1 MDKKNIEELLGN
13 YMVVPEI
20 QREYVWGSNKNIV
33 NQFIDSLKEN
43 KDINVGFLYSYSN
56 GNQEFIIDGQ
66 QRLTTLVLCLYYA
79 SIIQGKYGDFKTL
92 LKVNSSNMS
101 FTYRV
106 RSNTEEFMQC
116 LFNSGLYEEKEIK
129 DSKWY
134 HVCYDSDISIS
145 SMIALLNYLTEIKFD
160 VKYNDILKIEFWY
173 YPIDETSLGEDLY
186 ITMNS
191 RGKTLDNAEKLK
203 PLLFEKSRKESYHK
217 NWGKIWDDWE
227 DFFFRLLKGD
237 DITRINVAMNNLIR
251 IVWELKT
258 CGEHNELKPVEAIKD
273 LDLSDIEL
281 FFEALKLIVNS
292 EFKNEVNLLLGNK
305 NIDRNDGNFLI
316 LKSLLS
322 VCVKY
327 SKNEQMRNI
336 EMKRVY
342 QLIYNKMYRRGSQK
356 HIPLLTLLKTY
367 RGSNEENFYNIVLG
381 VRNGVGKDDYFDT
394 SDLLMIQIMSDS
406 VKDNILE
413 ISAVEDEFWKTQS
426 TDVVKCHYI
435 WRGDLSTL
443 INWSSEN
450 NNFNIETFRKYS
462 SFFDSLFTDF
472 SEHEINSLRR
482 AWIVGMKEYS
492 PVKVGSYYTFCWEWE
507 DWRRSITQHST
518 DFKLLIENLI
528 KYKESEKTLDDAL
541 EKYIKETL
549 KKYIKQSAEEEYIKQ
564 SAEEDY
570 IEFAKDSYLID
581 FTNNSNACD
590 IYYHWGTE
598 DWWICTNG
606 SRSRHTG
613 FISRHNAYIL
623 KKFGANYKNNSL
635 SNSKKIGIGDW
646 CVWYWATSNDNCI
659 AVENST
665 YRIVIDIKYD
675 NKQKK
680 CSFILKSR
688 DSQQNIEDKF
698 VEGFIK
704 KENEYHLELDMQA
717 GFNAD
722 LIKDKVLE
730 YINRFEQQNKNEE

>member
-33 NQFIDSLKEN
+33 NQFIDSIKDN

-56 GNQEFIIDGQ
+56 GNQEYIIDGQ

-79 SIIQGKYGDFKTL
+79 SLMQGEYDKFKSL
-92 LKVNSSNMS
+92 LKVNSPNMS

-116 LFNSGLYEEKEIK
+116 LFNSGLYKEKEIK

-134 HVCYDSDISIS
+134 HACYDSDISIS
-145 SMIALLNYLTEIKFD
+145 SMIALLNYLDEIKFN
-160 VKYNDILKIEFWY
+160 VKYNDILNIKFWY

-203 PLLFEKSRKESYHK
+203 PLLFEKSRKELK

-227 DFFFRLLKGD
+227 DFFFTLLNGD
-237 DITRINVAMNNLIR
+237 DITKINVAMNNLIR

-258 CGEHNELKPVEAIKD
+258 CGEHNELKPFEAIKD
-273 LDLSDIEL
+273 LNLSDIEL
-281 FFEALKLIVNS
+281 FFDALKLIVNS
-292 EFKNEVNLLLGNK
+292 EFKDKVDLLFGNK
-305 NIDRNDGNFLI
+305 KSDESDGNFLI
-316 LKSLLS
+316 LKSLLL
-322 VCVKY
+322 VCIKY
-327 SKNEQMRNI
+327 REDEKMRNV

-367 RGSNEENFYNIVLG
+367 HERIDGNFYNIALDVCSDA
-381 VRNGVGKDDYFDT
+381 GKYDYFDA

-406 VKDNILE
+406 VKDNISELSE
-413 ISAVEDEFWKTQS
+413 VEKEFWKTQS
-426 TDVVKCHYI
+426 TDVVRCHYI
-435 WRGDLSTL
+435 WKGDLSTL

-450 NNFNIETFRKYS
+450 NNFNIETFCKYS

-472 SEHEINSLRR
+472 SGHEINSLRR
-482 AWIVGMKEYS
+482 AWIVGMKKYS

-518 DFKLLIENLI
+518 DFKLFMDNLI
-528 KYKESEKTLDDAL
+528 KDKECGKTLDKAM
-541 EKYIKETL
+541 
-549 KKYIKQSAEEEYIKQ
+549 QEYIDNSSDK
-564 SAEEDY
+564 DY

-581 FTNNSNACD
+581 FTIESDTCD

-598 DWWICTNG
+598 DWWICTDG
-606 SRSRHTG
+606 SRKRHTG

-635 SNSKKIGIGDW
+635 SNSKQIGIGDW

-659 AVENST
+659 AVESST
-665 YRIVIDIKYD
+665 YHIVIDIRYD
-675 NKQKK
+675 NKLKK
-680 CSFILKSR
+680 CNFILKPR
-688 DSQQNIEDKF
+688 EPRQDIEEKF
-698 VEGFIK
+698 AEGFIK
-704 KENEYHLELDMQA
+704 KGNEYHLELDMQD

>member
-1 MDKKNIEELLGN
+1 MIEKNIKELLGN

-33 NQFIDSLKEN
+33 NQFIDSIKEN
-43 KDINVGFLYSYSN
+43 KDNNVGFLYSYSN
-56 GNQEFIIDGQ
+56 GNQEYIIDGQ
-66 QRLTTLVLCLYYA
+66 QRLTTLVLCLYYV
-79 SIIQGKYGDFKTL
+79 SLIQGKYEKFQSL

-116 LFNSGLYEEKEIK
+116 LFNSGLYKEKEIK

-134 HVCYDSDISIS
+134 HKCYDSDLSIS
-145 SMIALLNYLTEIKFD
+145 SMIALLNYLAEVKFD
-160 VKYNDILKIEFWY
+160 VDYNDILHIKFWY

-203 PLLFEKSRKESYHK
+203 PLLFAKDKSNK

-227 DFFFRLLKGD
+227 DFFFTLLNGD
-237 DITRINVAMNNLIR
+237 DITKINLAMNNLIR

-258 CGEHNELKPVEAIKD
+258 CGEHNELKPHEAIKD

-281 FFEALKLIVNS
+281 FFNALRSIVDS
-292 EFKNEVNLLLGNK
+292 EFKDEIYLLFGDK
-305 NIDRNDGNFLI
+305 NSDRNDGNFMI

-327 SKNEQMRNI
+327 SKNEQMRSV

-342 QLIYNKMYRRGSQK
+342 QLIYNKMYRRGSLK

-367 RGSNEENFYNIVLG
+367 REPESIDGNFYNIALDVCSG
-381 VRNGVGKDDYFDT
+381 TGKDDYFDA

-406 VKDNILE
+406 VKDNIFEL
-413 ISAVEDEFWKTQS
+413 SAVENYFWETLN
-426 TDVVKCHYI
+426 TDIVKCHYI
-435 WRGDLSTL
+435 WKGNLSTL

-450 NNFNIETFRKYS
+450 NKFNIETFHKYS
-462 SFFDSLFTDF
+462 SFFDSLFTKN
-472 SEHEINSLRR
+472 SEHEINPLRR
-482 AWIVGMKEYS
+482 AWIVGMKEYT

-507 DWRRSITQHST
+507 DWTRSITQHST
-518 DFKLLIENLI
+518 DFKLFMDNLI
-528 KYKESEKTLDDAL
+528 KYEKDGKTLKEAL
-541 EKYIKETL
+541 EEYIKKAL
-549 KKYIKQSAEEEYIKQ
+549 EEYIKQ
-564 SAEEDY
+564 GVDNDY
-570 IEFAKDSYLID
+570 IKFARDSYLID

-590 IYYHWGTE
+590 IYYYWGTE

-606 SRSRHTG
+606 SRRYHSG
-613 FISRHNAYIL
+613 FISLHNAYIL
-623 KKFGANYKNNSL
+623 KSFEADHTNNSL
-635 SNSKKIGIGDW
+635 NHSKKIGIGDW
-646 CVWYWATSNDNCI
+646 CVWYCATSNDNYI
-659 AVENST
+659 AVESAI
-665 YRIVIDIKYD
+665 YRIVIKIKYD

-680 CSFILKSR
+680 CSFILESLEP
-688 DSQQNIEDKF
+688 QQNIEDKF
-698 VEGFIK
+698 IEGFIK
-704 KENEYHLELDMQA
+704 KENEYHLELNMQNESEA
-717 GFNAD
+717 EAD

-730 YINRFEQQNKNEE
+730 YINSFEYQNEKTVISDN

>member
-1 MDKKNIEELLGN
+1 MIEKKIAELLGN
-13 YMVVPEI
+13 YMVAPEI

-56 GNQEFIIDGQ
+56 GNQEYIIDGQ

-79 SIIQGKYGDFKTL
+79 SHMQEEYDKFKSL
-92 LKVNSSNMS
+92 LKVNSPNMS

-116 LFNSGLYEEKEIK
+116 LFNSGLYKEKEIK

-134 HVCYDSDISIS
+134 HACYDSDISIS
-145 SMIALLNYLTEIKFD
+145 SMIALLNYLDEIKFN
-160 VKYNDILKIEFWY
+160 VKYNDILNIKFWY

-203 PLLFEKSRKESYHK
+203 PLLFEKSRKELK

-227 DFFFRLLKGD
+227 DFFFTLLNGD
-237 DITRINVAMNNLIR
+237 DIAKINVAMNNLIR

-258 CGEHNELKPVEAIKD
+258 CGEHNELKPFEAIKD
-273 LDLSDIEL
+273 LNLSDIEL

-292 EFKNEVNLLLGNK
+292 EFKDKVDLLFGNK
-305 NIDRNDGNFLI
+305 KSDESDGNFLI
-316 LKSLLS
+316 LKSLLLI
-322 VCVKY
+322 CIKY
-327 SKNEQMRNI
+327 REDEKMRNV

-342 QLIYNKMYRRGSQK
+342 QLIYNKIYRRGSQK

-367 RGSNEENFYNIVLG
+367 HERIDGNFYNIALDVCSG
-381 VRNGVGKDDYFDT
+381 TGKDDYFDA
-394 SDLLMIQIMSDS
+394 SDLLMIHIMSDS
-406 VKDNILE
+406 VKDNLSE
-413 ISAVEDEFWKTQS
+413 LSEVEKEFWKTQS

-435 WRGDLSTL
+435 WKGDLSTL

-450 NNFNIETFRKYS
+450 NNFNIETFCRYS

-472 SEHEINSLRR
+472 SGHEINSLRR

-518 DFKLLIENLI
+518 DFKLFMDNLI
-528 KYKESEKTLDDAL
+528 KYKEDEKTLDDAL
-541 EKYIKETL
+541 EKYINNSSDK
-549 KKYIKQSAEEEYIKQ
+549 
-564 SAEEDY
+564 DY
-570 IEFAKDSYLID
+570 IEFAKESYLID
-581 FTNNSNACD
+581 FTNNSEACD
-590 IYYHWGTE
+590 IYYHWETE
-598 DWWICTNG
+598 DWWICTNCSQ
-606 SRSRHTG
+606 SRRHTG

-665 YRIVIDIKYD
+665 YHIVIDVRYD
-675 NKQKK
+675 NKLKK
-680 CSFILKSR
+680 CNFILKPR
-688 DSQQNIEDKF
+688 EPRQDIEDKF
-698 VEGFIK
+698 AEGFIK
-704 KENEYHLELDMQA
+704 KGNEYHLELDMQA
-717 GFNAD
+717 GFNTD

>member
-33 NQFIDSLKEN
+33 NQFIDSIKDN

-56 GNQEFIIDGQ
+56 ENQEYIIDGQ

-79 SIIQGKYGDFKTL
+79 SLMQGEYDKFKSL
-92 LKVNSSNMS
+92 LKVNSPNMS

-116 LFNSGLYEEKEIK
+116 LFNSGLYKKEEIK

-134 HVCYDSDISIS
+134 HTCYDSDISIS
-145 SMIALLNYLTEIKFD
+145 SMIALLNYLADIKFD
-160 VKYNDILKIEFWY
+160 VKYDDIINIEFWY

-203 PLLFEKSRKESYHK
+203 PLLFEKSRKELK

-227 DFFFRLLKGD
+227 DFFFTLLNGD
-237 DITRINVAMNNLIR
+237 DITKINVAMNNLIR

-258 CGEHNELKPVEAIKD
+258 CGEHNELKPFEAIKD
-273 LDLSDIEL
+273 LNLSDIEL
-281 FFEALKLIVNS
+281 FFNALKLIVNS
-292 EFKNEVNLLLGNK
+292 EFKNKVDLLFGNK
-305 NIDRNDGNFLI
+305 KSDESDGNFLI
-316 LKSLLS
+316 LKSLLL
-322 VCVKY
+322 VCIKY
-327 SKNEQMRNI
+327 REDEKMRNV

-367 RGSNEENFYNIVLG
+367 HERIDGNFYNIVLDVCSG
-381 VRNGVGKDDYFDT
+381 AGKDDYFDT
-394 SDLLMIQIMSDS
+394 SDLLMIQTMLDY
-406 VKDNILE
+406 VKDNLSE
-413 ISAVEDEFWKTQS
+413 LSEVEKEFWKTQS

-435 WRGDLSTL
+435 WKGDLSTL

-450 NNFNIETFRKYS
+450 NNFNIETFCKYS

-472 SEHEINSLRR
+472 SGHEINSLRR

-492 PVKVGSYYTFCWEWE
+492 PVKVSSYYTFCWEWE
-507 DWRRSITQHST
+507 DWTKSITQHSS
-518 DFKLLIENLI
+518 DFKLLIDNLI
-528 KYKESEKTLDDAL
+528 KYKEGEKTLDDAL
-541 EKYIKETL
+541 GKYINQGV
-549 KKYIKQSAEEEYIKQ
+549 KK
-564 SAEEDY
+564 DY
-570 IEFAKDSYLID
+570 IEFAEDSYLID
-581 FTNNSNACD
+581 FTNNSEACD
-590 IYYHWGTE
+590 IYYHWETE
-598 DWWICTNG
+598 DWWICTDG
-606 SRSRHTG
+606 SRKRHSR

-623 KKFGANYKNNSL
+623 QSFGANYKNNSL

-646 CVWYWATSNDNCI
+646 CVWYWATSNNNCI

-704 KENEYHLELDMQA
+704 RENEYHLELDMQD
-717 GFNAD
+717 GFNPA

-730 YINRFEQQNKNEE
+730 YINRFEYLNKNEG

>member
-1 MDKKNIEELLGN
+1 MDKKNIEGLLGN

-33 NQFIDSLKEN
+33 NQFIDSIKDN

-56 GNQEFIIDGQ
+56 GNQEYIIDGQ

-79 SIIQGKYGDFKTL
+79 SLMQKEYYNDFKSL
-92 LKVNSSNMS
+92 LKVNSPNMA

-116 LFNSGLYEEKEIK
+116 LFNSGLYKEKEIK

-134 HVCYDSDISIS
+134 HACYDADLSIS
-145 SMIALLNYLTEIKFD
+145 SMIALLNYLDEIKFN
-160 VKYNDILKIEFWY
+160 VKYNDILNIEFWY

-203 PLLFEKSRKESYHK
+203 PLLFEKSRKELK

-227 DFFFRLLKGD
+227 DFFFTLLNGD
-237 DITRINVAMNNLIR
+237 DITKINVAMNNLIR

-258 CGEHNELKPVEAIKD
+258 CGEHNELKPFEAIKD
-273 LDLSDIEL
+273 LNLSDIEL

-292 EFKNEVNLLLGNK
+292 EFKDKVDLLFGNK
-305 NIDRNDGNFLI
+305 KSDESDGNFLI
-316 LKSLLS
+316 LKSLLLI
-322 VCVKY
+322 CIKY
-327 SKNEQMRNI
+327 REDEKMRNV

-342 QLIYNKMYRRGSQK
+342 QLIYNKLYRRGSQK

-367 RGSNEENFYNIVLG
+367 HERDGNFYNIALDVCRG
-381 VRNGVGKDDYFDT
+381 DGKDDYFDA
-394 SDLLMIQIMSDS
+394 SDLLMIQTMSDS
-406 VKDNILE
+406 VKDNLSE
-413 ISAVEDEFWKTQS
+413 LSEVEKEFWKTQS
-426 TDVVKCHYI
+426 TDIVKCHYI
-435 WRGDLSTL
+435 WKGDLSTL

-450 NNFNIETFRKYS
+450 NNFNIEAFCKYS

-472 SEHEINSLRR
+472 SGHEINSLRR

-518 DFKLLIENLI
+518 DFKLFMDNLI
-528 KYKESEKTLDDAL
+528 KDKECGKTLDKAM
-541 EKYIKETL
+541 
-549 KKYIKQSAEEEYIKQ
+549 QEYIDNSSDK
-564 SAEEDY
+564 DY

-581 FTNNSNACD
+581 FTIESDTCD

-606 SRSRHTG
+606 SRKRHTE

-665 YRIVIDIKYD
+665 YHIVIDVRYD
-675 NKQKK
+675 NKLKK
-680 CSFILKSR
+680 CNFILKPR
-688 DSQQNIEDKF
+688 EPRQDIEDKF
-698 VEGFIK
+698 AEGFIK
-704 KENEYHLELDMQA
+704 KENEYHLELDMQD

-730 YINRFEQQNKNEE
+730 CINRFEQQNKNEE

>member
-33 NQFIDSLKEN
+33 NQFIDSIKDN

-56 GNQEFIIDGQ
+56 GNQEYIIDGQ

-79 SIIQGKYGDFKTL
+79 SLMQGEYDKFKSL
-92 LKVNSSNMS
+92 LKVNSPNMA

-116 LFNSGLYEEKEIK
+116 LFNSGLYKEKEIK

-134 HVCYDSDISIS
+134 HTCYDSDLSIS
-145 SMIALLNYLTEIKFD
+145 SMIALLNYLADIKFD
-160 VKYNDILKIEFWY
+160 VKYDDILNIEFWY

-203 PLLFEKSRKESYHK
+203 PLLFEKSRKELK

-227 DFFFRLLKGD
+227 DFFFTLLNGD
-237 DITRINVAMNNLIR
+237 DITKINVAMNNLIR

-258 CGEHNELKPVEAIKD
+258 CGEHNELKPFEAIKD
-273 LDLSDIEL
+273 LNLSDIEL
-281 FFEALKLIVNS
+281 FFNALKLIVNS
-292 EFKNEVNLLLGNK
+292 GFKNKVDLLFGNK
-305 NIDRNDGNFLI
+305 KSDESDGNFLI
-316 LKSLLS
+316 LKSLLL
-322 VCVKY
+322 VCIKY
-327 SKNEQMRNI
+327 GEDEKTRNV

-342 QLIYNKMYRRGSQK
+342 QLIYNKLYRRGSQK

-367 RGSNEENFYNIVLG
+367 HDRINGNFYNIALDVCSG
-381 VRNGVGKDDYFDT
+381 DGKDDYFDT

-406 VKDNILE
+406 VKNS
-413 ISAVEDEFWKTQS
+413 ISELSEVEKEFWKTQS
-426 TDVVKCHYI
+426 TDVVRCHYI
-435 WRGDLSTL
+435 WKGNLSTL

-450 NNFNIETFRKYS
+450 NNFNIETFCRYS

-472 SEHEINSLRR
+472 SGHEINSLRR
-482 AWIVGMKEYS
+482 AWIVGMKKYS

-518 DFKLLIENLI
+518 DFKLFMDNLI
-528 KYKESEKTLDDAL
+528 KDKECGKTLNKAM
-541 EKYIKETL
+541 
-549 KKYIKQSAEEEYIKQ
+549 QEYIDNSSDK
-564 SAEEDY
+564 DY

-581 FTNNSNACD
+581 FTIESDTCD

>member
-1 MDKKNIEELLGN
+1 MDKKNIEGLLGN

-33 NQFIDSLKEN
+33 NQFIDSIKDN

-56 GNQEFIIDGQ
+56 GNQEYIIDGQ

-79 SIIQGKYGDFKTL
+79 SLMQKEYYNDFKSL
-92 LKVNSSNMS
+92 LKVNSPNMA

-116 LFNSGLYEEKEIK
+116 LFNSGLYKEKEIK

-134 HVCYDSDISIS
+134 HACYDADLSIS
-145 SMIALLNYLTEIKFD
+145 SMIALLNYLDEIKFN
-160 VKYNDILKIEFWY
+160 VKYNDILNIEFWY

-203 PLLFEKSRKESYHK
+203 PLLFEKSRKELK

-227 DFFFRLLKGD
+227 DFFFTLLNGD
-237 DITRINVAMNNLIR
+237 DITKINVAMNNLIR

-258 CGEHNELKPVEAIKD
+258 CGEHNELKPFEAIKD
-273 LDLSDIEL
+273 LNLSDIEL

-292 EFKNEVNLLLGNK
+292 EFKDKVDLLFGNK
-305 NIDRNDGNFLI
+305 KSDESDGNFLI
-316 LKSLLS
+316 LKSLLLI
-322 VCVKY
+322 CIKY
-327 SKNEQMRNI
+327 REDEKMRNV

-342 QLIYNKMYRRGSQK
+342 QLIYNKLYRRGSQK

-367 RGSNEENFYNIVLG
+367 HERDGNFYNIALDVCRG
-381 VRNGVGKDDYFDT
+381 DGKDDYFDA
-394 SDLLMIQIMSDS
+394 SDLLMIQTMSDS
-406 VKDNILE
+406 VKDNLSE
-413 ISAVEDEFWKTQS
+413 LSEVEKEFWKTQS
-426 TDVVKCHYI
+426 TDIVKCHYI
-435 WRGDLSTL
+435 WKGDLSTL

-450 NNFNIETFRKYS
+450 NNFNIEAFCKYS

-472 SEHEINSLRR
+472 SGHEINSLRR

-518 DFKLLIENLI
+518 DFKLFMDNLI
-528 KYKESEKTLDDAL
+528 KDKECGKTLDKAM
-541 EKYIKETL
+541 
-549 KKYIKQSAEEEYIKQ
+549 QEYIDNSSDK
-564 SAEEDY
+564 DY

-581 FTNNSNACD
+581 FTIESDTCD

-606 SRSRHTG
+606 SRKRHTE

-665 YRIVIDIKYD
+665 YHIVIDIRYD

-680 CSFILKSR
+680 CNFILKPR
-688 DSQQNIEDKF
+688 EPRQDIEDKF
-698 VEGFIK
+698 AEGFIK
-704 KENEYHLELDMQA
+704 KENEYHLELDMQD

-730 YINRFEQQNKNEE
+730 CINRFEQQNKNEE

>member
-116 LFNSGLYEEKEIK
+116 LFNSGLYKEKEIK

-237 DITRINVAMNNLIR
+237 DITRINVAMNNLIK

-356 HIPLLTLLKTY
+356 HIPLLALLKTY
-367 RGSNEENFYNIVLG
+367 HERIDGNFYNIALEVCSG
-381 VRNGVGKDDYFDT
+381 AGKDDYFDA
-394 SDLLMIQIMSDS
+394 SDLLMIQVMLDS
-406 VKDNILE
+406 VKNNILE
-413 ISAVEDEFWKTQS
+413 ISAVEDEFWKTLS
-426 TDVVKCHYI
+426 TDVDRCHYI
-435 WRGDLSTL
+435 WKGDLSTL
-443 INWSSEN
+443 ISWSSEN
-450 NNFNIETFRKYS
+450 NNFNIDEYRKYS
-462 SFFDSLFTDF
+462 YFFDRLFTEK
-472 SEHEINSLRR
+472 SEHEINLLRR

-492 PVKVGSYYTFCWEWE
+492 PIKVGSYYTFCWEWE
-507 DWRRSITQHST
+507 DWTRSITQHST
-518 DFKLLIENLI
+518 DFKLLMDNLI
-528 KYKESEKTLDDAL
+528 KDKECGKTLDEAL
-541 EKYIKETL
+541 EKYIKQGV
-549 KKYIKQSAEEEYIKQ
+549 KK
-564 SAEEDY
+564 DY
-570 IEFAKDSYLID
+570 IEFAEDSYLID
-581 FTNNSNACD
+581 FTNNSEACD
-590 IYYHWGTE
+590 IYYHWETE
-598 DWWICTNG
+598 DWWICTNCSQ
-606 SRSRHTG
+606 SRRHTG

-623 KKFGANYKNNSL
+623 KKFGADYKNNSFN
-635 SNSKKIGIGDW
+635 NSKNIGIGDW
-646 CVWYWATSNDNCI
+646 SVWYWATSNDNCI
-659 AVENST
+659 AVESST
-665 YRIVIDIKYD
+665 YHIVIP
-675 NKQKK
+675 
-680 CSFILKSR
+680 
-688 DSQQNIEDKF
+688 
-698 VEGFIK
+698 
-704 KENEYHLELDMQA
+704 
-717 GFNAD
+717 
-722 LIKDKVLE
+722 
-730 YINRFEQQNKNEE
+730 

>member
-56 GNQEFIIDGQ
+56 GNQEYIIDGQ

-79 SIIQGKYGDFKTL
+79 SLMQGEYDKFKSL
-92 LKVNSSNMS
+92 LKVNSPNMS

-116 LFNSGLYEEKEIK
+116 LFNSGLYKEKEIK

-134 HVCYDSDISIS
+134 HTCYDSDLSIS
-145 SMIALLNYLTEIKFD
+145 SMIALLNYLADIKFD
-160 VKYNDILKIEFWY
+160 VKYDDILNIEFWY

-203 PLLFEKSRKESYHK
+203 PLLFEKSRKEFK

-227 DFFFRLLKGD
+227 DFFFTLLNGD
-237 DITRINVAMNNLIR
+237 DITKINVAMNNLIR

-258 CGEHNELKPVEAIKD
+258 CGEHNELKPFEAIKD
-273 LDLSDIEL
+273 LNLSDIEL

-292 EFKNEVNLLLGNK
+292 EFKDKVDLLFGNK
-305 NIDRNDGNFLI
+305 KSDESDGNFLI

-327 SKNEQMRNI
+327 SKNEQMRNV

-342 QLIYNKMYRRGSQK
+342 QLIYNKIYRRGSQK

-367 RGSNEENFYNIVLG
+367 HERIDGNFYNIALDVCSG
-381 VRNGVGKDDYFDT
+381 TGKDDYFDA
-394 SDLLMIQIMSDS
+394 SDLLMIHIMSDS
-406 VKDNILE
+406 VKDNLSE
-413 ISAVEDEFWKTQS
+413 LSEVEKEFWKTQS

-435 WRGDLSTL
+435 WKGDLSTL

-450 NNFNIETFRKYS
+450 NNFNIETFCRYS

-472 SEHEINSLRR
+472 SGHEINSLRR

-518 DFKLLIENLI
+518 DFKLFMDNLI
-528 KYKESEKTLDDAL
+528 KYKEDEKTLDDAL
-541 EKYIKETL
+541 EKYINNSSDK
-549 KKYIKQSAEEEYIKQ
+549 
-564 SAEEDY
+564 DY
-570 IEFAKDSYLID
+570 IEFAKEPFLID
-581 FTNNSNACD
+581 FTNNSEACD
-590 IYYHWGTE
+590 IYYHWETE
-598 DWWICTNG
+598 DWWICTNCSQ
-606 SRSRHTG
+606 SRRHTG

-665 YRIVIDIKYD
+665 YHIVIDVRYD
-675 NKQKK
+675 NKLKK
-680 CSFILKSR
+680 CNFILKPR
-688 DSQQNIEDKF
+688 EPRQDIEEKF
-698 VEGFIK
+698 TEGFIK
-704 KENEYHLELDMQA
+704 KGNEYHLELDMQA
-717 GFNAD
+717 GFNTD

>member
-1 MDKKNIEELLGN
+1 MDQKNIEELLGN

-33 NQFIDSLKEN
+33 NQFIDSIKDN

-56 GNQEFIIDGQ
+56 GNQEYIIDGQ

-79 SIIQGKYGDFKTL
+79 SLMQEEYDKFKSL
-92 LKVNSSNMS
+92 LKVNSPNMS

-116 LFNSGLYEEKEIK
+116 LFNSGLYKEKEIK

-134 HVCYDSDISIS
+134 HTCYDADLSIS
-145 SMIALLNYLTEIKFD
+145 SMIDLLNYLADIKFD
-160 VKYNDILKIEFWY
+160 VKYDDILNIEFWY

-203 PLLFEKSRKESYHK
+203 PLLFEKSRKELK

-227 DFFFRLLKGD
+227 DFFFTLLNGD
-237 DITRINVAMNNLIR
+237 DITKINVAMNNLIR

-258 CGEHNELKPVEAIKD
+258 CGEHNELKPFEAIKD
-273 LDLSDIEL
+273 LNLSDIEL
-281 FFEALKLIVNS
+281 FFDALKLIVNS
-292 EFKNEVNLLLGNK
+292 EFKDKVDLLFGNK
-305 NIDRNDGNFLI
+305 KSDESDGNFLI
-316 LKSLLS
+316 LKSLLL
-322 VCVKY
+322 VCIKY
-327 SKNEQMRNI
+327 REDEKMRNV

-367 RGSNEENFYNIVLG
+367 HERIDGNFYNIALNVCSDA
-381 VRNGVGKDDYFDT
+381 GKDDYFDT

-406 VKDNILE
+406 VKDNISELSE
-413 ISAVEDEFWKTQS
+413 VEKEFWKTQS
-426 TDVVKCHYI
+426 TDVVRCHYI
-435 WRGDLSTL
+435 WKGDLSTL

-450 NNFNIETFRKYS
+450 NNFNIETFCRYS

-472 SEHEINSLRR
+472 SGHEINSLRR
-482 AWIVGMKEYS
+482 AWIVGMKKYS

-518 DFKLLIENLI
+518 DFKLFMDNLI
-528 KYKESEKTLDDAL
+528 KDKECGKTLNKAM
-541 EKYIKETL
+541 
-549 KKYIKQSAEEEYIKQ
+549 QEYIDNSSDK
-564 SAEEDY
+564 DY

-581 FTNNSNACD
+581 FTIESDTCD

-598 DWWICTNG
+598 DWWICTDG
-606 SRSRHTG
+606 SRKRHTG

-665 YRIVIDIKYD
+665 YHIVIDIRYN

-680 CSFILKSR
+680 CNFILKPR
-688 DSQQNIEDKF
+688 EPRQDIEDKF
-698 VEGFIK
+698 AEGFIK
-704 KENEYHLELDMQA
+704 KENEYHLELDMQD

-730 YINRFEQQNKNEE
+730 CINRFEQQNKNEE

>member
-1 MDKKNIEELLGN
+1 MDKKNIEGLLGN

-33 NQFIDSLKEN
+33 NQFIDSIKDN

-56 GNQEFIIDGQ
+56 GNQEYIIDGQ

-79 SIIQGKYGDFKTL
+79 SLMQKEYYNDFKSL
-92 LKVNSSNMS
+92 LKVNSPNMA

-116 LFNSGLYEEKEIK
+116 LFNSGLYKEKEIK
-129 DSKWY
+129 NSKWY
-134 HVCYDSDISIS
+134 HTCYDSDLSIS
-145 SMIALLNYLTEIKFD
+145 SMIALLNYLDEIKFD
-160 VKYNDILKIEFWY
+160 VKYNDILNIEFWY

-203 PLLFEKSRKESYHK
+203 PLLFEKSRKEFK

-227 DFFFRLLKGD
+227 DFFFTLLNGD
-237 DITRINVAMNNLIR
+237 DIAKINVAMNNLIR

-258 CGEHNELKPVEAIKD
+258 CGEHNELKPFEAIKD
-273 LDLSDIEL
+273 LNLSDIEL
-281 FFEALKLIVNS
+281 FFDALKLIVNS
-292 EFKNEVNLLLGNK
+292 EFKDKVDLLFGNK
-305 NIDRNDGNFLI
+305 KSDESDGNFLI
-316 LKSLLS
+316 LKSLLLI
-322 VCVKY
+322 CIKY
-327 SKNEQMRNI
+327 REDEKMRNV

-342 QLIYNKMYRRGSQK
+342 QLIYNKIYRRGSQK

-367 RGSNEENFYNIVLG
+367 HERIDGNFYNIALDVCRG
-381 VRNGVGKDDYFDT
+381 DGKDDYFDT

-413 ISAVEDEFWKTQS
+413 ISEVEKEFWKTQS
-426 TDVVKCHYI
+426 TDVVRCHYI
-435 WRGDLSTL
+435 WKGDLSTL
-443 INWSSEN
+443 INWSTEN
-450 NNFNIETFRKYS
+450 NNFNIDNYRKYS
-462 SFFDSLFTDF
+462 YFFDRLYTEK
-472 SEHEINSLRR
+472 SEHEIDLLRR
-482 AWIVGMKEYS
+482 AWIVGMKEYT

-518 DFKLLIENLI
+518 DFKLFMDNLI
-528 KYKESEKTLDDAL
+528 KDKECGKTLDKAM
-541 EKYIKETL
+541 
-549 KKYIKQSAEEEYIKQ
+549 QEYIDNSSDK
-564 SAEEDY
+564 DY

-581 FTNNSNACD
+581 FTIESDTCD

-598 DWWICTNG
+598 DWWICTDG
-606 SRSRHTG
+606 SRKRHTE

-659 AVENST
+659 AVESST
-665 YRIVIDIKYD
+665 YHIVIDIRYD
-675 NKQKK
+675 NKLKK
-680 CSFILKSR
+680 CSFILKPR
-688 DSQQNIEDKF
+688 EPRQDIEEKF
-698 VEGFIK
+698 AEGFIK
-704 KENEYHLELDMQA
+704 KGNEYHLELDMQA

>member
-33 NQFIDSLKEN
+33 NQFIDSIKDN

-56 GNQEFIIDGQ
+56 ENQEYIIDGQ

-79 SIIQGKYGDFKTL
+79 SLMQGEYDKFKSL
-92 LKVNSSNMS
+92 LKVNSPNMS

-116 LFNSGLYEEKEIK
+116 LFNSGLYKEEEIK

-134 HVCYDSDISIS
+134 HTCYDSDISIS
-145 SMIALLNYLTEIKFD
+145 SMIALLNYLADIKFD
-160 VKYNDILKIEFWY
+160 VKYDDILNIEFWY

-203 PLLFEKSRKESYHK
+203 PLLFEKSRKELK

-227 DFFFRLLKGD
+227 DFFFTLLNGD
-237 DITRINVAMNNLIR
+237 DITKINVAMNNLIR

-258 CGEHNELKPVEAIKD
+258 CGEHNELKPFEAIKD
-273 LDLSDIEL
+273 LNLSDIEL
-281 FFEALKLIVNS
+281 FFNALKLIVNS
-292 EFKNEVNLLLGNK
+292 EFKNKVDLLFGNK
-305 NIDRNDGNFLI
+305 KSNESDGNFLI
-316 LKSLLS
+316 LKSLLL
-322 VCVKY
+322 VCIKY
-327 SKNEQMRNI
+327 REDEKMRNV

-367 RGSNEENFYNIVLG
+367 HERIDGNFYNIALDVCSG
-381 VRNGVGKDDYFDT
+381 AGKDDYFDT
-394 SDLLMIQIMSDS
+394 SDLLMIQTMLDY
-406 VKDNILE
+406 VKDNLSE
-413 ISAVEDEFWKTQS
+413 LSEVEKEFWKTQS

-435 WRGDLSTL
+435 WKGDLSTL

-450 NNFNIETFRKYS
+450 NNFNIETFCKYS

-472 SEHEINSLRR
+472 SGHEINSLRR

-492 PVKVGSYYTFCWEWE
+492 PVKVSSYYTFCWEWE
-507 DWRRSITQHST
+507 DWTKSITQHSI
-518 DFKLLIENLI
+518 DFKLLIDNLI
-528 KYKESEKTLDDAL
+528 KYKEGEKTLGDAL
-541 EKYIKETL
+541 EKYINQGV
-549 KKYIKQSAEEEYIKQ
+549 KK
-564 SAEEDY
+564 DY
-570 IEFAKDSYLID
+570 IEFAEDSYLID
-581 FTNNSNACD
+581 FTNNSEACD

-598 DWWICTNG
+598 DWWICTDG
-606 SRSRHTG
+606 SRKRHSR

-623 KKFGANYKNNSL
+623 QSFGANYKNNSL

-646 CVWYWATSNDNCI
+646 CVWYWATSNNNCI

-704 KENEYHLELDMQA
+704 RENEYHLELDMQD
-717 GFNAD
+717 GFNPA

-730 YINRFEQQNKNEE
+730 YINRFEYLNKNEG

>member
-33 NQFIDSLKEN
+33 NQFIDSIKDN

-56 GNQEFIIDGQ
+56 ENQEYIIDGQ

-79 SIIQGKYGDFKTL
+79 SLMQGEYDKFKSL
-92 LKVNSSNMS
+92 LKVNSPNMS

-116 LFNSGLYEEKEIK
+116 LFNSGLYKEEEIK

-134 HVCYDSDISIS
+134 HTCYDSDISIS
-145 SMIALLNYLTEIKFD
+145 SMIALLNYLADIKFD
-160 VKYNDILKIEFWY
+160 VKYDDILNIEFWY

-203 PLLFEKSRKESYHK
+203 PLLFEKSRKELK

-227 DFFFRLLKGD
+227 DFFFTLLNGD
-237 DITRINVAMNNLIR
+237 DITKINVAMNNLIR

-258 CGEHNELKPVEAIKD
+258 CGEHNELKPFEAIKD
-273 LDLSDIEL
+273 LNLSDIEL
-281 FFEALKLIVNS
+281 FFNALKLIVNS
-292 EFKNEVNLLLGNK
+292 EFKNKVDLLFGNK
-305 NIDRNDGNFLI
+305 KSDESDGNFLI
-316 LKSLLS
+316 LKSLLL
-322 VCVKY
+322 VCIKY
-327 SKNEQMRNI
+327 REDEKMRNV

-367 RGSNEENFYNIVLG
+367 HERIDGNFYNIALDVCSG
-381 VRNGVGKDDYFDT
+381 AGKDDYFDT
-394 SDLLMIQIMSDS
+394 SDLLMIQTMLDY
-406 VKDNILE
+406 VKDNLSE
-413 ISAVEDEFWKTQS
+413 LSEVEKEFWETQS

-435 WRGDLSTL
+435 WKGDLSTL

-450 NNFNIETFRKYS
+450 NNFNIETFCKYS

-472 SEHEINSLRR
+472 SGHEINSLRR

-492 PVKVGSYYTFCWEWE
+492 PVKVSSYYTFCWEWE
-507 DWRRSITQHST
+507 DWTKSITQHST
-518 DFKLLIENLI
+518 DFKLLIDNLI
-528 KYKESEKTLDDAL
+528 KYKEGEKTLDDAL
-541 EKYIKETL
+541 GKYINQGV
-549 KKYIKQSAEEEYIKQ
+549 KK
-564 SAEEDY
+564 DY
-570 IEFAKDSYLID
+570 IEFAEDSYLID
-581 FTNNSNACD
+581 FTNNSEACD
-590 IYYHWGTE
+590 IYYHWETE
-598 DWWICTNG
+598 DWWICTDG
-606 SRSRHTG
+606 SRKRHSR

-623 KKFGANYKNNSL
+623 QSFGANYNNNSL

-646 CVWYWATSNDNCI
+646 CVWYWATSNNNCI

-704 KENEYHLELDMQA
+704 RENEYHLELDMQD
-717 GFNAD
+717 GFNPA

-730 YINRFEQQNKNEE
+730 YINRFEYLNKNEG

>member
-33 NQFIDSLKEN
+33 NQFIDSIKDN

-56 GNQEFIIDGQ
+56 ENQEYIIDGQ

-79 SIIQGKYGDFKTL
+79 SLMQGEYDKFKSL
-92 LKVNSSNMS
+92 LKVNSPNMS

-116 LFNSGLYEEKEIK
+116 LFNSGLYKEEEIK

-134 HVCYDSDISIS
+134 HTCYDSDISIS
-145 SMIALLNYLTEIKFD
+145 SMIALLNYLADIKFD
-160 VKYNDILKIEFWY
+160 VKYDDILNIEFWY

-203 PLLFEKSRKESYHK
+203 PLLFEKSRKELK

-227 DFFFRLLKGD
+227 DFFFTLLNGD
-237 DITRINVAMNNLIR
+237 DITKINVAMNNLIR

-258 CGEHNELKPVEAIKD
+258 CGEHNELKPFEAIKD
-273 LDLSDIEL
+273 LNLSDIKL
-281 FFEALKLIVNS
+281 FFNALKLIVNS
-292 EFKNEVNLLLGNK
+292 EFKNKVDLLFGNK
-305 NIDRNDGNFLI
+305 KSDESDGNFLI
-316 LKSLLS
+316 LKSLLL
-322 VCVKY
+322 VCIKY
-327 SKNEQMRNI
+327 REDEKMRNV

-367 RGSNEENFYNIVLG
+367 HERIDGNFYNIALDVCSG
-381 VRNGVGKDDYFDT
+381 AGKDDYFDT
-394 SDLLMIQIMSDS
+394 SDLLMIQTMFDY
-406 VKDNILE
+406 VKDNISELSE
-413 ISAVEDEFWKTQS
+413 VEKEFWKTQS

-435 WRGDLSTL
+435 WKGDLSTL

-450 NNFNIETFRKYS
+450 NNFNIETFCKYS

-472 SEHEINSLRR
+472 SGHEINSLRR

-492 PVKVGSYYTFCWEWE
+492 PVKVSSYYTFCWEWE
-507 DWRRSITQHST
+507 DWTKSITQHST
-518 DFKLLIENLI
+518 DFKLLIDNLI
-528 KYKESEKTLDDAL
+528 KYKEGEKTLDDTL
-541 EKYIKETL
+541 GKYINQGI
-549 KKYIKQSAEEEYIKQ
+549 KK
-564 SAEEDY
+564 DY
-570 IEFAKDSYLID
+570 IEFAEDSYLID
-581 FTNNSNACD
+581 FTNNSEACD
-590 IYYHWGTE
+590 IYYHWETE
-598 DWWICTNG
+598 DWWICTDG
-606 SRSRHTG
+606 SRKRHSR

-623 KKFGANYKNNSL
+623 QSFGANYKNNSL

-646 CVWYWATSNDNCI
+646 CVWYWATSNNNCI

-704 KENEYHLELDMQA
+704 RENEYHLELDMQD
-717 GFNAD
+717 GFNPA

-730 YINRFEQQNKNEE
+730 YINRFEYLNKNEG

>member
-33 NQFIDSLKEN
+33 NQFIDSIKDN

-56 GNQEFIIDGQ
+56 ENQEYIIDGQ

-79 SIIQGKYGDFKTL
+79 SLMQGEYDKFKSL
-92 LKVNSSNMS
+92 LKVNSPNMS

-116 LFNSGLYEEKEIK
+116 LFNSGLYKEEEIK

-134 HVCYDSDISIS
+134 HTCYDSDISIS
-145 SMIALLNYLTEIKFD
+145 SMIALLNYLADIKFD
-160 VKYNDILKIEFWY
+160 VKYDDILNIEFWY

-203 PLLFEKSRKESYHK
+203 PLLFEKSRKELK

-227 DFFFRLLKGD
+227 DFFFTLLNGD
-237 DITRINVAMNNLIR
+237 DITKINVAMNNLIR

-258 CGEHNELKPVEAIKD
+258 CGEHNELKPFEAIKD
-273 LDLSDIEL
+273 LNLSDIEL
-281 FFEALKLIVNS
+281 FFNALKLIVNS
-292 EFKNEVNLLLGNK
+292 EFKNKVDLLFGNK
-305 NIDRNDGNFLI
+305 KSDESDGNFLI
-316 LKSLLS
+316 LKSLLL
-322 VCVKY
+322 VCIKY
-327 SKNEQMRNI
+327 REDEKMRNV

-367 RGSNEENFYNIVLG
+367 HERIDGNFYNIALDVCSG
-381 VRNGVGKDDYFDT
+381 AGKDDYFDT
-394 SDLLMIQIMSDS
+394 SDLLMIQTMFDY
-406 VKDNILE
+406 VKDNISELSE
-413 ISAVEDEFWKTQS
+413 VEKEFWKTQS

-435 WRGDLSTL
+435 WKGDLSTL

-450 NNFNIETFRKYS
+450 NNFNIETFCKYS

-472 SEHEINSLRR
+472 SGHEINSLRR

-492 PVKVGSYYTFCWEWE
+492 PVKVSSYYTFCWEWE
-507 DWRRSITQHST
+507 DWTKSITQHST
-518 DFKLLIENLI
+518 DFKLLIDNLI
-528 KYKESEKTLDDAL
+528 KYKEGEKTLDDAL
-541 EKYIKETL
+541 GKYINQGI
-549 KKYIKQSAEEEYIKQ
+549 KK
-564 SAEEDY
+564 DY
-570 IEFAKDSYLID
+570 IEFAEDSYLID
-581 FTNNSNACD
+581 FTNHSEACD
-590 IYYHWGTE
+590 IYYHWETE
-598 DWWICTNG
+598 DWWICTDG
-606 SRSRHTG
+606 SRKRHSR

-623 KKFGANYKNNSL
+623 QSFGANYKNNSL

-646 CVWYWATSNDNCI
+646 CVWYWATSNNNCI

-704 KENEYHLELDMQA
+704 RENEYHLELDMQD
-717 GFNAD
+717 GFNPA

-730 YINRFEQQNKNEE
+730 YINRFEYLNKNEG

>member
-33 NQFIDSLKEN
+33 NQFIDSIKDN

-56 GNQEFIIDGQ
+56 ENQEYIIDGQ

-79 SIIQGKYGDFKTL
+79 SLMQGEYDKFKSL
-92 LKVNSSNMS
+92 LKVNSPNMS

-116 LFNSGLYEEKEIK
+116 LFNSGLYKKEEIK

-134 HVCYDSDISIS
+134 HTCYDSDISIS
-145 SMIALLNYLTEIKFD
+145 SMIALLNYLADIKFD
-160 VKYNDILKIEFWY
+160 VKYDDILNIEFWY

-203 PLLFEKSRKESYHK
+203 PLLFEKSRKELK

-227 DFFFRLLKGD
+227 DFFFTLLNGD
-237 DITRINVAMNNLIR
+237 DITKINVAMNNLIR

-258 CGEHNELKPVEAIKD
+258 CGEHNELKPFEAIKD
-273 LDLSDIEL
+273 LNLSDIEL
-281 FFEALKLIVNS
+281 FFNALKLIVNS
-292 EFKNEVNLLLGNK
+292 EFKNKVDLLFGNK
-305 NIDRNDGNFLI
+305 KSDESDGNFLI
-316 LKSLLS
+316 LKSLLL
-322 VCVKY
+322 VCIKY
-327 SKNEQMRNI
+327 REDEKMRNV

-367 RGSNEENFYNIVLG
+367 HERIDGNFYNIALDVCSG
-381 VRNGVGKDDYFDT
+381 AGKDDYFDT
-394 SDLLMIQIMSDS
+394 SDLLMIQTMFDY
-406 VKDNILE
+406 VKDNLSE
-413 ISAVEDEFWKTQS
+413 LSEVEKEFWKTQS

-435 WRGDLSTL
+435 WKGDLSTL

-450 NNFNIETFRKYS
+450 NNFNIETFCKYS

-472 SEHEINSLRR
+472 SGHEINSLRR

-492 PVKVGSYYTFCWEWE
+492 PVKVSSYYTFCWEWE
-507 DWRRSITQHST
+507 DWTKSITQHST
-518 DFKLLIENLI
+518 DFKLLIDNLI
-528 KYKESEKTLDDAL
+528 KYKEGEKTLDDAL
-541 EKYIKETL
+541 GKYINQGI
-549 KKYIKQSAEEEYIKQ
+549 KK
-564 SAEEDY
+564 DY
-570 IEFAKDSYLID
+570 IEFAEDSYLID
-581 FTNNSNACD
+581 FTNNSEACD
-590 IYYHWGTE
+590 IYYHWETE
-598 DWWICTNG
+598 DWWICTDG
-606 SRSRHTG
+606 SRKRHSR

-623 KKFGANYKNNSL
+623 KSFGANYKNNSL

-646 CVWYWATSNDNCI
+646 CVWYWATSNNNCI

-704 KENEYHLELDMQA
+704 RENEYHLELDMQD
-717 GFNAD
+717 GFNPA

-730 YINRFEQQNKNEE
+730 YINRFEYLNKNEG

>member
-33 NQFIDSLKEN
+33 NQFIDSIKDN

-56 GNQEFIIDGQ
+56 ENQEYIIDGQ

-79 SIIQGKYGDFKTL
+79 SLMQGEYDKFKSL
-92 LKVNSSNMS
+92 LKVNSPNMS

-116 LFNSGLYEEKEIK
+116 LFNSGLYKEEEIK

-134 HVCYDSDISIS
+134 HTCYDSDISIS
-145 SMIALLNYLTEIKFD
+145 SMIALLNYLADIKFD
-160 VKYNDILKIEFWY
+160 VKYDDILNIEFWY

-203 PLLFEKSRKESYHK
+203 PLLFEKSRKELK

-227 DFFFRLLKGD
+227 DFFFTLLNGD
-237 DITRINVAMNNLIR
+237 DITKINVAMNNLIR

-258 CGEHNELKPVEAIKD
+258 CGEHNELKPFEAIKD
-273 LDLSDIEL
+273 LNLSDIEL
-281 FFEALKLIVNS
+281 FFNALKLIVNS
-292 EFKNEVNLLLGNK
+292 EFKNKVDLLFGNK
-305 NIDRNDGNFLI
+305 KSDESDGNFLI
-316 LKSLLS
+316 LKSLLL
-322 VCVKY
+322 VCIKY
-327 SKNEQMRNI
+327 REDEKMRNV

-367 RGSNEENFYNIVLG
+367 HERIDGNFYNIALDVCSG
-381 VRNGVGKDDYFDT
+381 AGKDDYFDT
-394 SDLLMIQIMSDS
+394 SDLLMIQTMLDY
-406 VKDNILE
+406 VKDNLSE
-413 ISAVEDEFWKTQS
+413 LSEVEKEFWETQS

-435 WRGDLSTL
+435 WKGDLSTL

-450 NNFNIETFRKYS
+450 NNFNIETFCKYS

-472 SEHEINSLRR
+472 SGHEINSLRR

-492 PVKVGSYYTFCWEWE
+492 PVKVSSYYTFCWEWE
-507 DWRRSITQHST
+507 DWTKSITQHST
-518 DFKLLIENLI
+518 DFKLLIDNLI
-528 KYKESEKTLDDAL
+528 KYKEGEKTLDDAL
-541 EKYIKETL
+541 GKYINQGI
-549 KKYIKQSAEEEYIKQ
+549 KK
-564 SAEEDY
+564 DY
-570 IEFAKDSYLID
+570 IEFAEDSYLID
-581 FTNNSNACD
+581 FTNNSEACD
-590 IYYHWGTE
+590 IYYHWETE
-598 DWWICTNG
+598 DWWICTDG
-606 SRSRHTG
+606 SRKRHSR

-623 KKFGANYKNNSL
+623 QSFGANYKNNSL

-646 CVWYWATSNDNCI
+646 CVWYWATSNNNCI

-704 KENEYHLELDMQA
+704 RENEYHLELDMQD
-717 GFNAD
+717 GFNPA

-730 YINRFEQQNKNEE
+730 YINRFEYLNKNEG

>member
-33 NQFIDSLKEN
+33 NQFIDSIKDN

-56 GNQEFIIDGQ
+56 ENQEYIIDGQ

-79 SIIQGKYGDFKTL
+79 SLMQGEYDKFKSL
-92 LKVNSSNMS
+92 LKVNSPNMS

-116 LFNSGLYEEKEIK
+116 LFNSGLYKEEEIK

-134 HVCYDSDISIS
+134 HTCYDSDISIS
-145 SMIALLNYLTEIKFD
+145 SMIALLNYLADIKFD
-160 VKYNDILKIEFWY
+160 VKYDDILNIKFWY

-203 PLLFEKSRKESYHK
+203 PLLFEKSRKELK

-227 DFFFRLLKGD
+227 DFFFTLLNGD
-237 DITRINVAMNNLIR
+237 DITKINVAMNNLIR

-258 CGEHNELKPVEAIKD
+258 CGEHNELKPFEAIKD
-273 LDLSDIEL
+273 LNLSDIEL
-281 FFEALKLIVNS
+281 FFNALKLIVNS
-292 EFKNEVNLLLGNK
+292 EFKNKVDLLFGNK
-305 NIDRNDGNFLI
+305 KSDESDGNFLI
-316 LKSLLS
+316 LKSLLL
-322 VCVKY
+322 VCIKY
-327 SKNEQMRNI
+327 REDEKMRNV

-367 RGSNEENFYNIVLG
+367 HERIDGNFYNIALDVCSG
-381 VRNGVGKDDYFDT
+381 AGKDDYFDT
-394 SDLLMIQIMSDS
+394 SDLLMIQTMFDY
-406 VKDNILE
+406 VKDNISELSE
-413 ISAVEDEFWKTQS
+413 VEKEFWKTQS

-435 WRGDLSTL
+435 WNGDLSTL

-450 NNFNIETFRKYS
+450 NNFNIETFCKYS

-472 SEHEINSLRR
+472 SGHEINSLRR

-492 PVKVGSYYTFCWEWE
+492 PVKVSSYYTFCWEWE
-507 DWRRSITQHST
+507 DWTKSITQHST
-518 DFKLLIENLI
+518 DFKLLIDNLI
-528 KYKESEKTLDDAL
+528 KYKEGEKTLDDAL
-541 EKYIKETL
+541 GKYINQGI
-549 KKYIKQSAEEEYIKQ
+549 KK
-564 SAEEDY
+564 DY
-570 IEFAKDSYLID
+570 IEFAEDSYLID
-581 FTNNSNACD
+581 FTNNSEACD
-590 IYYHWGTE
+590 IYYHWETE
-598 DWWICTNG
+598 DWWICTDG
-606 SRSRHTG
+606 SRKRHSR

-623 KKFGANYKNNSL
+623 QSFGANYKNNSL

-646 CVWYWATSNDNCI
+646 CVWYWATSNNNCI

-704 KENEYHLELDMQA
+704 RENEYHLELDMQD
-717 GFNAD
+717 GFNPA

-730 YINRFEQQNKNEE
+730 YINRFEYLNKNEG

>member
-33 NQFIDSLKEN
+33 NQFIDSIKDN

-56 GNQEFIIDGQ
+56 ENQEYIIDGQ

-79 SIIQGKYGDFKTL
+79 SLMQGEYDKFKSL
-92 LKVNSSNMS
+92 LKVNSPNMS

-116 LFNSGLYEEKEIK
+116 LFNSGLYKEEEIK

-134 HVCYDSDISIS
+134 HTCYDSDISIS
-145 SMIALLNYLTEIKFD
+145 SMIALLNYLADIKFD
-160 VKYNDILKIEFWY
+160 VKYDDILNIEFWY

-203 PLLFEKSRKESYHK
+203 PLLFEKSRKELK

-227 DFFFRLLKGD
+227 DFFFTLLNGD
-237 DITRINVAMNNLIR
+237 DITKINVAMNNLIR

-258 CGEHNELKPVEAIKD
+258 CGEHNELKPFEAIKD
-273 LDLSDIEL
+273 LNLSDIEL
-281 FFEALKLIVNS
+281 FFNALKLIVNS
-292 EFKNEVNLLLGNK
+292 EFKNKVDLLFGNK
-305 NIDRNDGNFLI
+305 KSDESDGNFLI
-316 LKSLLS
+316 LKSLLL
-322 VCVKY
+322 VCIKY
-327 SKNEQMRNI
+327 REDEKMRNV

-367 RGSNEENFYNIVLG
+367 HERIDGNFYNIALDVCSG
-381 VRNGVGKDDYFDT
+381 AGKDDYFDT
-394 SDLLMIQIMSDS
+394 SDLLMIQTMFDY
-406 VKDNILE
+406 VKDNISELSE
-413 ISAVEDEFWKTQS
+413 VEKEFWKTQS

-435 WRGDLSTL
+435 WKGDLSTL

-450 NNFNIETFRKYS
+450 NNFNIETFCKYS

-472 SEHEINSLRR
+472 SGHEINSLRR

-492 PVKVGSYYTFCWEWE
+492 PVKVSSYYTFCWEWE
-507 DWRRSITQHST
+507 DWTKSITQHST
-518 DFKLLIENLI
+518 DFKLLIDNLI
-528 KYKESEKTLDDAL
+528 KYKEGEKTLDDAL
-541 EKYIKETL
+541 GKNINQGIK
-549 KKYIKQSAEEEYIKQ
+549 K
-564 SAEEDY
+564 DY
-570 IEFAKDSYLID
+570 IEFAEDSYLID
-581 FTNNSNACD
+581 FTNNSEACD
-590 IYYHWGTE
+590 IYYHWETD
-598 DWWICTNG
+598 DWWICTDG
-606 SRSRHTG
+606 SRKRHSR

-623 KKFGANYKNNSL
+623 QSFGANYKNNSL

-646 CVWYWATSNDNCI
+646 CVWYWATSNNNCI

-704 KENEYHLELDMQA
+704 RENEYHLELDMQD
-717 GFNAD
+717 GFNPA

-730 YINRFEQQNKNEE
+730 YINRFEYLNKNEG

>member
-1 MDKKNIEELLGN
+1 MDQKNIEELLAN

-43 KDINVGFLYSYSN
+43 NDINVGFLYSYSN
-56 GNQEFIIDGQ
+56 GNQEYIIDGQ
-66 QRLTTLVLCLYYA
+66 QRLTTLVMCLYYA
-79 SIIQGKYGDFKTL
+79 SIKQKKYDDFITL
-92 LKVNSSNMS
+92 LKVNSPNMS

-116 LFNSGLYEEKEIK
+116 LFNSGLYKEKEIK

-134 HVCYDSDISIS
+134 HACYDSDISIS
-145 SMIALLNYLTEIKFD
+145 SMIDLLNYLDEIQFD
-160 VKYNDILKIEFWY
+160 VNYDDILKIKFWY

-203 PLLFEKSRKESYHK
+203 PLLFEKSRKELK

-227 DFFFRLLKGD
+227 DFFFTLLNGD
-237 DITRINVAMNNLIR
+237 DITKINVAMNNLIR

-258 CGEHNELKPVEAIKD
+258 CGEHNELKPFEAIKD
-273 LDLSDIEL
+273 LSLSDIEL
-281 FFEALKLIVNS
+281 FFDALKLIVNS
-292 EFKNEVNLLLGNK
+292 EFNNKVDLLFGNK
-305 NIDRNDGNFLI
+305 KSDESDGNFLI

-322 VCVKY
+322 VCIKY
-327 SKNEQMRNI
+327 SEDEKMRNV

-367 RGSNEENFYNIVLG
+367 RESIDGNFYNIALCVCCDA
-381 VRNGVGKDDYFDT
+381 GKDDYFDS

-413 ISAVEDEFWKTQS
+413 ISEVEKEFWKTQS
-426 TDVVKCHYI
+426 MDVVKCHYI
-435 WRGDLSTL
+435 WKGDLSTL

-472 SEHEINSLRR
+472 SGHEINSLRR
-482 AWIVGMKEYS
+482 AWIVGMKKYS

-518 DFKLLIENLI
+518 DFKLFMDNLI
-528 KYKESEKTLDDAL
+528 KYKEGEKTLN
-541 EKYIKETL
+541 ETL
-549 KKYIKQSAEEEYIKQ
+549 EEYIKKGV
-564 SAEEDY
+564 EKDY

-590 IYYHWGTE
+590 IYYHWETE
-598 DWWICTNG
+598 DWWICTYG

-623 KKFGANYKNNSL
+623 RSLGAYYENNS
-635 SNSKKIGIGDW
+635 SNNSKKIEIGDW
-646 CVWYWATSNDNCI
+646 YVWYCAKSDENHI
-659 AVENST
+659 VVENST
-665 YRIVIDIKYD
+665 HNIAIYINYD

-688 DSQQNIEDKF
+688 DSQQDIEDKF
-698 VEGFIK
+698 AEGFIK
-704 KENEYHLELDMQA
+704 KENEYHLGLDMQG

-730 YINRFEQQNKNEE
+730 YISRFEYLNKNEG

>member
-1 MDKKNIEELLGN
+1 MDKKNIRELFGN

-56 GNQEFIIDGQ
+56 GNLEYIIDGQ

-79 SIIQGKYGDFKTL
+79 SIMQEKYDDFKSL
-92 LKVNSSNMS
+92 LKLNSPNMS

-116 LFNSGLYEEKEIK
+116 LFNSRLYKEKEIK

-134 HVCYDSDISIS
+134 HACYDSDLSIS
-145 SMIALLNYLTEIKFD
+145 SMIDLLNYLEDIKFD
-160 VKYNDILKIEFWY
+160 VKYDDILNIEFWY

-203 PLLFEKSRKESYHK
+203 PLLFEKSRKELK

-227 DFFFRLLKGD
+227 DFFFTLLNGD
-237 DITRINVAMNNLIR
+237 DITKINVAMNNLIR

-258 CGEHNELKPVEAIKD
+258 CGEHNELKPFEAIKD
-273 LDLSDIEL
+273 LNLSDIEL
-281 FFEALKLIVNS
+281 FFNALKLIVNS
-292 EFKNEVNLLLGNK
+292 EFKNKVDLLFGNK
-305 NIDRNDGNFLI
+305 KSNESDGNFLI
-316 LKSLLS
+316 LKSLLL
-322 VCVKY
+322 VCIKY
-327 SKNEQMRNI
+327 REDEKMKNV

-367 RGSNEENFYNIVLG
+367 HERIDGNFYNIALDVCSG
-381 VRNGVGKDDYFDT
+381 AGKDDYFDA
-394 SDLLMIQIMSDS
+394 SDLLMIQTMSDS
-406 VKDNILE
+406 VKDNLSE
-413 ISAVEDEFWKTQS
+413 LSEVEKEFWKTQS

-435 WRGDLSTL
+435 WKGDLSTL

-450 NNFNIETFRKYS
+450 NNFNIETFCRYS
-462 SFFDSLFTDF
+462 SFFDSLFTDY
-472 SEHEINSLRR
+472 SGHEINLLRR
-482 AWIVGMKEYS
+482 AWIVGMKEYA
-492 PVKVGSYYTFCWEWE
+492 PVRVGSYYTFCWEWE
-507 DWRRSITQHST
+507 DWTKSITQHST
-518 DFKLLIENLI
+518 DFKLFMDNLI
-528 KYKESEKTLDDAL
+528 KYKECGKALDKAM
-541 EKYIKETL
+541 
-549 KKYIKQSAEEEYIKQ
+549 QEYIDNSSDKK
-564 SAEEDY
+564 Y

-581 FTNNSNACD
+581 FTNNSEACD
-590 IYYHWGTE
+590 IYYHWETE
-598 DWWICTNG
+598 DWWICTDG
-606 SRSRHTG
+606 SRKRHSR
-613 FISRHNAYIL
+613 FISRHDAYIL
-623 KKFGANYKNNSL
+623 QSFGANYKNNGL

-646 CVWYWATSNDNCI
+646 CVWYWATSNNNCI

-680 CSFILKSR
+680 CNFILKPR
-688 DSQQNIEDKF
+688 EPRQDIEDKF
-698 VEGFIK
+698 AEGFIK
-704 KENEYHLELDMQA
+704 KENEYHLDFDMQ
-717 GFNAD
+717 GEFNAD

-730 YINRFEQQNKNEE
+730 YISRFEYLNKNEG

>member
-33 NQFIDSLKEN
+33 NQFIDSIKDN

-56 GNQEFIIDGQ
+56 GNQEYIIDGQ

-79 SIIQGKYGDFKTL
+79 SLMQGEYDKFKSL
-92 LKVNSSNMS
+92 LKVNSPNMA

-116 LFNSGLYEEKEIK
+116 LFNSGLYKEKEIK

-134 HVCYDSDISIS
+134 HTCYDADLSIS
-145 SMIALLNYLTEIKFD
+145 SMIALLNYLDEIKFD
-160 VKYNDILKIEFWY
+160 VKYNDILNIKFWY

-203 PLLFEKSRKESYHK
+203 PLLFEKSRKELK

-227 DFFFRLLKGD
+227 DFFFTLLNGD
-237 DITRINVAMNNLIR
+237 DITKINVAMNNLIR

-258 CGEHNELKPVEAIKD
+258 CGEHNELKPFEAIKD
-273 LDLSDIEL
+273 LNLSDIEL
-281 FFEALKLIVNS
+281 FFNALKLIVNS
-292 EFKNEVNLLLGNK
+292 EFKDKVDLLFGNK
-305 NIDRNDGNFLI
+305 KSNESDGNFLI
-316 LKSLLS
+316 LKSLLL
-322 VCVKY
+322 VCIKY
-327 SKNEQMRNI
+327 REDEKMRNV

-342 QLIYNKMYRRGSQK
+342 QLIYNKLYRRGSQK

-367 RGSNEENFYNIVLG
+367 HERIDGNFYNIALDVCSDA
-381 VRNGVGKDDYFDT
+381 GKDDYFDT

-406 VKDNILE
+406 VKDNISELSE
-413 ISAVEDEFWKTQS
+413 VEKEFWKTQS
-426 TDVVKCHYI
+426 TDVVRCHYI
-435 WRGDLSTL
+435 WKGDLSTL

-450 NNFNIETFRKYS
+450 NNFNIETFCRYS

-472 SEHEINSLRR
+472 SGHEINSLRR

-518 DFKLLIENLI
+518 DFKLFMDNLI
-528 KYKESEKTLDDAL
+528 KDKECGKTLNKAM
-541 EKYIKETL
+541 
-549 KKYIKQSAEEEYIKQ
+549 QEYIDNSSDK
-564 SAEEDY
+564 DY

-581 FTNNSNACD
+581 FTIESDTCD

-598 DWWICTNG
+598 DWWICTDG
-606 SRSRHTG
+606 SRKRHTG

-646 CVWYWATSNDNCI
+646 CVWYWATSNNNCI

-704 KENEYHLELDMQA
+704 KENEYHLELDMQD

-730 YINRFEQQNKNEE
+730 CINRFEQQNKNEE

>member
-33 NQFIDSLKEN
+33 NQFIDSIKDN

-56 GNQEFIIDGQ
+56 GNQEYIIDGQ

-79 SIIQGKYGDFKTL
+79 SLKQGEYDKFKSL
-92 LKVNSSNMS
+92 LKVNSPNMS

-116 LFNSGLYEEKEIK
+116 LFNSGLYKEEEIK

-134 HVCYDSDISIS
+134 HTCYDSDISIS
-145 SMIALLNYLTEIKFD
+145 SMIALLNYLADIKFD
-160 VKYNDILKIEFWY
+160 VKYDDILNIEFWY

-203 PLLFEKSRKESYHK
+203 PLLFEKSRKELK

-227 DFFFRLLKGD
+227 DFFFTLLNGD
-237 DITRINVAMNNLIR
+237 DITKINVAMNNLIR

-258 CGEHNELKPVEAIKD
+258 CGEHNELKPFEAIKD
-273 LDLSDIEL
+273 LNLSDIEL
-281 FFEALKLIVNS
+281 FFNALKLIVNS
-292 EFKNEVNLLLGNK
+292 EFKNKVDLLFGNK
-305 NIDRNDGNFLI
+305 KSDESDGNFLI
-316 LKSLLS
+316 LKSLLL
-322 VCVKY
+322 VCIKY
-327 SKNEQMRNI
+327 REDEKMRNV

-367 RGSNEENFYNIVLG
+367 HERIDGNFYNIALNVCSG
-381 VRNGVGKDDYFDT
+381 AGKDDYFDA
-394 SDLLMIQIMSDS
+394 SDLLMIQTMLDY
-406 VKDNILE
+406 VKDNLSE
-413 ISAVEDEFWKTQS
+413 LSEVEKEFWKTQS

-435 WRGDLSTL
+435 WKGDLSTL

-450 NNFNIETFRKYS
+450 NNFNIETFCKYS

-472 SEHEINSLRR
+472 SGHEINSLRR

-492 PVKVGSYYTFCWEWE
+492 PVKVSSYYTFCWEWE
-507 DWRRSITQHST
+507 DWTKSITQHST
-518 DFKLLIENLI
+518 DFKLLIDNLI
-528 KYKESEKTLDDAL
+528 KYKEGEKTLDDAL
-541 EKYIKETL
+541 EKYINQGV
-549 KKYIKQSAEEEYIKQ
+549 KK
-564 SAEEDY
+564 DY
-570 IEFAKDSYLID
+570 IEFAEDSYLID
-581 FTNNSNACD
+581 FTNNSEACD

-598 DWWICTNG
+598 DWWICTDG
-606 SRSRHTG
+606 SRKRHSR

-623 KKFGANYKNNSL
+623 QSFGANYKNNSL
-635 SNSKKIGIGDW
+635 CNSKKIGIGDW
-646 CVWYWATSNDNCI
+646 CVWYWATSNNNCI

-704 KENEYHLELDMQA
+704 RENEYHLELDMQD
-717 GFNAD
+717 GFNPA

-730 YINRFEQQNKNEE
+730 YINRFEYLNKNEG

>member
-1 MDKKNIEELLGN
+1 MIEKKIAELLGN

-33 NQFIDSLKEN
+33 NQFIDSIKDN

-56 GNQEFIIDGQ
+56 GNQEYIIDGQ

-79 SIIQGKYGDFKTL
+79 SLMQKEYDKFKSL

-116 LFNSGLYEEKEIK
+116 LFNSGLYKEKEIK

-134 HVCYDSDISIS
+134 HACYDADLSIS
-145 SMIALLNYLTEIKFD
+145 SMIALLNYLDEIKFN
-160 VKYNDILKIEFWY
+160 VKYNDILNIEFWY

-203 PLLFEKSRKESYHK
+203 PLLFEKSRKELK

-227 DFFFRLLKGD
+227 DFFFTLLNGD
-237 DITRINVAMNNLIR
+237 DIAKINVAMNNLIR

-258 CGEHNELKPVEAIKD
+258 CGEHNELKPFEAIKD
-273 LDLSDIEL
+273 LNLSDIEL
-281 FFEALKLIVNS
+281 SFNALKLIVNS
-292 EFKNEVNLLLGNK
+292 EFKNKVDLLFGNK
-305 NIDRNDGNFLI
+305 KSDESDGNFLI
-316 LKSLLS
+316 LKSLLL
-322 VCVKY
+322 VCIKY
-327 SKNEQMRNI
+327 GEDEKMRNV

-342 QLIYNKMYRRGSQK
+342 QLIYNKIYRRGSQK
-356 HIPLLTLLKTY
+356 HIPLLTFLKTY
-367 RGSNEENFYNIVLG
+367 HERIDGNFYNIALD
-381 VRNGVGKDDYFDT
+381 VRSDAGKDDYFDA

-406 VKDNILE
+406 VKDS
-413 ISAVEDEFWKTQS
+413 ISELSEVEKEFWKTQS
-426 TDVVKCHYI
+426 TDVVRCHYI
-435 WRGDLSTL
+435 WKGDLSTL

-450 NNFNIETFRKYS
+450 NNFNIETFCKYS

-472 SEHEINSLRR
+472 SGHEINSLRR

-518 DFKLLIENLI
+518 DFKLLIDNLI
-528 KYKESEKTLDDAL
+528 KYKKGEKTLDDAL
-541 EKYIKETL
+541 EKYINNSSDK
-549 KKYIKQSAEEEYIKQ
+549 
-564 SAEEDY
+564 DY
-570 IEFAKDSYLID
+570 IEFAKNSYLID

-590 IYYHWGTE
+590 IYYHWGTD
-598 DWWICTNG
+598 DWWICTNCSQ
-606 SRSRHTG
+606 SRRHTG

-623 KKFGANYKNNSL
+623 KSFGADYNNSIN
-635 SNSKKIGIGDW
+635 NSKKIGIGDW

-665 YRIVIDIKYD
+665 YHIVIDIRYD

-680 CSFILKSR
+680 CNFILKPR
-688 DSQQNIEDKF
+688 EPRQDIEDKF
-698 VEGFIK
+698 AEGFIK
-704 KENEYHLELDMQA
+704 KENEYHLELDMQD

-730 YINRFEQQNKNEE
+730 CINRFEQQNKNEE

>member
-33 NQFIDSLKEN
+33 NQFIDSIKDN

-56 GNQEFIIDGQ
+56 ENQEYIIDGQ

-79 SIIQGKYGDFKTL
+79 SLMQGEYDKFKSL
-92 LKVNSSNMS
+92 LKVNSPNMS

-116 LFNSGLYEEKEIK
+116 LFNSGLYKEEEIK

-134 HVCYDSDISIS
+134 HTCYDSDISIS
-145 SMIALLNYLTEIKFD
+145 SMIALLNYLADIKFD
-160 VKYNDILKIEFWY
+160 VKYDDILNIEFWY

-203 PLLFEKSRKESYHK
+203 PLLFEKSRKEFK

-227 DFFFRLLKGD
+227 DFFFTLLNGD
-237 DITRINVAMNNLIR
+237 DITKINVAMNNLIR

-258 CGEHNELKPVEAIKD
+258 CGEHNELKPFEAIKD
-273 LDLSDIEL
+273 LNLSDIEL
-281 FFEALKLIVNS
+281 FFNALKLIVNS
-292 EFKNEVNLLLGNK
+292 EFKNKVDLLFGNK
-305 NIDRNDGNFLI
+305 KSDESDGNFLI
-316 LKSLLS
+316 LKSLLL
-322 VCVKY
+322 VCIKY
-327 SKNEQMRNI
+327 REDEKMRNV

-367 RGSNEENFYNIVLG
+367 HERIDGNFYNIALDVCSG
-381 VRNGVGKDDYFDT
+381 AGKDDYFDT
-394 SDLLMIQIMSDS
+394 SDLLMIQTMLDY
-406 VKDNILE
+406 VKDNLSE
-413 ISAVEDEFWKTQS
+413 LSEVEKEFWETQS

-435 WRGDLSTL
+435 WKGDLSTL

-450 NNFNIETFRKYS
+450 NNFNIETFCKYS

-472 SEHEINSLRR
+472 SGHEINSLRR

-492 PVKVGSYYTFCWEWE
+492 PVKVSSYYTFCWEWE
-507 DWRRSITQHST
+507 DWTKSITQHST
-518 DFKLLIENLI
+518 DFKLLIDNLI
-528 KYKESEKTLDDAL
+528 KYKEGEKTLDDAL
-541 EKYIKETL
+541 GKYINQGI
-549 KKYIKQSAEEEYIKQ
+549 KK
-564 SAEEDY
+564 DY
-570 IEFAKDSYLID
+570 IEFAEDSYLID
-581 FTNNSNACD
+581 FTNNSEACD
-590 IYYHWGTE
+590 IYYHWETE
-598 DWWICTNG
+598 DWWICTDG
-606 SRSRHTG
+606 SRKRHSR

-623 KKFGANYKNNSL
+623 KSFGANYKNNSL

-646 CVWYWATSNDNCI
+646 CVWYWATSNNNCI

-704 KENEYHLELDMQA
+704 RENEYHLELDMQD
-717 GFNAD
+717 GFNPA

-730 YINRFEQQNKNEE
+730 YINRFEYLNKNEG

>member
-33 NQFIDSLKEN
+33 NQFIDSIKDN

-56 GNQEFIIDGQ
+56 GNQEYIIDGQ

-79 SIIQGKYGDFKTL
+79 SLMQGEYDKFKSL
-92 LKVNSSNMS
+92 LKVNSPNMS

-116 LFNSGLYEEKEIK
+116 LFNSGLYKEKEIK

-134 HVCYDSDISIS
+134 HTCYDADLSIS
-145 SMIALLNYLTEIKFD
+145 SMIDLLNYLADIKFD
-160 VKYNDILKIEFWY
+160 VKYDEILNIEFWY

-203 PLLFEKSRKESYHK
+203 PLLFEKSRKELK

-227 DFFFRLLKGD
+227 DFFFTLLNGD
-237 DITRINVAMNNLIR
+237 DITKINVAMNNLIR

-258 CGEHNELKPVEAIKD
+258 CGEHNELKPFEAIKD
-273 LDLSDIEL
+273 LNLSDIEL

-292 EFKNEVNLLLGNK
+292 EFKDKVDLLFGNK
-305 NIDRNDGNFLI
+305 KSDESDGNFLI
-316 LKSLLS
+316 LKSLLL
-322 VCVKY
+322 VCIKY
-327 SKNEQMRNI
+327 GEDEKMRNV

-367 RGSNEENFYNIVLG
+367 HERINGNFYNIALDVCSG
-381 VRNGVGKDDYFDT
+381 DGKDDYFDA
-394 SDLLMIQIMSDS
+394 SDLLMIQTMSDS
-406 VKDNILE
+406 VKDNLSE
-413 ISAVEDEFWKTQS
+413 LSEVEKEFWKTQS
-426 TDVVKCHYI
+426 TDVVRCHYI
-435 WRGDLSTL
+435 WKGDLSTL

-450 NNFNIETFRKYS
+450 NNFNIETFCRYS

-472 SEHEINSLRR
+472 SGHEINSLRR

-518 DFKLLIENLI
+518 DFKLLIDNLI
-528 KYKESEKTLDDAL
+528 KYKESEKTLNKAM
-541 EKYIKETL
+541 
-549 KKYIKQSAEEEYIKQ
+549 QEYIDNSSDK
-564 SAEEDY
+564 DY

-581 FTNNSNACD
+581 FTIESDTCD

-598 DWWICTNG
+598 DWWICTDG
-606 SRSRHTG
+606 SRKRHTG

-646 CVWYWATSNDNCI
+646 CVWYWAMSNDNYI

-665 YRIVIDIKYD
+665 YHIVIDIRYD

-680 CSFILKSR
+680 CNFILKPR
-688 DSQQNIEDKF
+688 EPRQDIEDKF
-698 VEGFIK
+698 AEGFIK
-704 KENEYHLELDMQA
+704 KENEYHLDFDMQ
-717 GFNAD
+717 GEFNAD

-730 YINRFEQQNKNEE
+730 YISRFEYLNKGEG

>member
-56 GNQEFIIDGQ
+56 GNQEYIIDGQ

-79 SIIQGKYGDFKTL
+79 SLMQGKYDKFKSL
-92 LKVNSSNMS
+92 LKVNSPNMS

-116 LFNSGLYEEKEIK
+116 LFNSGLYKEKEIK

-134 HVCYDSDISIS
+134 HTCYDADLSIS
-145 SMIALLNYLTEIKFD
+145 SMIDLLNYLADIKFD
-160 VKYNDILKIEFWY
+160 VKYDEILNIEFWY

-203 PLLFEKSRKESYHK
+203 PLLFEKSRKELK

-227 DFFFRLLKGD
+227 DFFFTLLNGD
-237 DITRINVAMNNLIR
+237 DITKINVAMNNLIR

-258 CGEHNELKPVEAIKD
+258 CGEHNELKPFEAIKD
-273 LDLSDIEL
+273 LNLSDIEL
-281 FFEALKLIVNS
+281 FFDALKLIVNS
-292 EFKNEVNLLLGNK
+292 EFKDKVDLLFGNK
-305 NIDRNDGNFLI
+305 KSDESDGNFLI
-316 LKSLLS
+316 LKSLLL
-322 VCVKY
+322 VCIKY
-327 SKNEQMRNI
+327 REDEKMRNV

-342 QLIYNKMYRRGSQK
+342 QLIYNKLYRRGSQK

-367 RGSNEENFYNIVLG
+367 HERINGNFYNIALDVCSG
-381 VRNGVGKDDYFDT
+381 DGKDDYFDA

-406 VKDNILE
+406 VKDNISELSE
-413 ISAVEDEFWKTQS
+413 VEKEFWKNQS
-426 TDVVKCHYI
+426 TDVVRCHYI
-435 WRGDLSTL
+435 WKGDLSTL

-450 NNFNIETFRKYS
+450 NNFNIETFCRYS

-472 SEHEINSLRR
+472 SGHEINSLRR
-482 AWIVGMKEYS
+482 AWIVGMKKYS

-518 DFKLLIENLI
+518 DFKLFMDNLI
-528 KYKESEKTLDDAL
+528 KDKECGKTLNKAM
-541 EKYIKETL
+541 
-549 KKYIKQSAEEEYIKQ
+549 QEYIDNSSDK
-564 SAEEDY
+564 DY

-581 FTNNSNACD
+581 FTIESDTCD

-598 DWWICTNG
+598 DWWICTDG
-606 SRSRHTG
+606 SRKRHTG

-659 AVENST
+659 AVESST
-665 YRIVIDIKYD
+665 YHIVIDIRYD
-675 NKQKK
+675 NKLKK
-680 CSFILKSR
+680 CNFILKPR
-688 DSQQNIEDKF
+688 EPRQDIEEKF
-698 VEGFIK
+698 AEGFIK
-704 KENEYHLELDMQA
+704 KGNEYHLELDMQDR
-717 GFNAD
+717 FNAD

-730 YINRFEQQNKNEE
+730 CINRFEQQNKNEK

>member
-1 MDKKNIEELLGN
+1 MDQKNIEELLGN

-33 NQFIDSLKEN
+33 NQFIDSIKDN

-56 GNQEFIIDGQ
+56 GNQEYIIDGQ

-79 SIIQGKYGDFKTL
+79 SLMQEEYDKFKSL
-92 LKVNSSNMS
+92 LKVNSPNMS

-116 LFNSGLYEEKEIK
+116 LFNSGLYKEKEIK

-134 HVCYDSDISIS
+134 HTCYDADLSIS
-145 SMIALLNYLTEIKFD
+145 SMIDLLNYLADIKFD
-160 VKYNDILKIEFWY
+160 VKYDDILNIEFWY

-203 PLLFEKSRKESYHK
+203 PLLFEKSRKELK

-227 DFFFRLLKGD
+227 DFFFTLLNGD
-237 DITRINVAMNNLIR
+237 DITKINVAMNNLIR

-258 CGEHNELKPVEAIKD
+258 CGEHNELKPFEAIKD
-273 LDLSDIEL
+273 LNLSDIEL
-281 FFEALKLIVNS
+281 FFDALKLIVNS
-292 EFKNEVNLLLGNK
+292 EFKDKVDLLFGNK
-305 NIDRNDGNFLI
+305 KSDESDGNFLI
-316 LKSLLS
+316 LKSLLL
-322 VCVKY
+322 VCIKY
-327 SKNEQMRNI
+327 REDEKMRNV

-367 RGSNEENFYNIVLG
+367 HERIDGNFYNIALDVCSDA
-381 VRNGVGKDDYFDT
+381 GKDDYFDT

-406 VKDNILE
+406 VKDNISELSE
-413 ISAVEDEFWKTQS
+413 VEKEFWKTQS
-426 TDVVKCHYI
+426 TDVVRCHYI
-435 WRGDLSTL
+435 WKGDLSTL

-450 NNFNIETFRKYS
+450 NNFNIETFCRYS

-472 SEHEINSLRR
+472 SGHEINSLRR
-482 AWIVGMKEYS
+482 AWIVGMKKYS

-518 DFKLLIENLI
+518 DFKLFMDNLI
-528 KYKESEKTLDDAL
+528 KDKECGKTLNKAM
-541 EKYIKETL
+541 
-549 KKYIKQSAEEEYIKQ
+549 QEYIDNSSDK
-564 SAEEDY
+564 DY

-581 FTNNSNACD
+581 FTIESDTCD

-598 DWWICTNG
+598 DWWICTDG
-606 SRSRHTG
+606 SRKRHTG

-665 YRIVIDIKYD
+665 YHIVIDIRYN

-680 CSFILKSR
+680 CNFILKSR
-688 DSQQNIEDKF
+688 DSQQNIEDKY

-704 KENEYHLELDMQA
+704 KENEYHLELDMQDR
-717 GFNAD
+717 FNAD

-730 YINRFEQQNKNEE
+730 CINRFEQQNKNEE

>member
-33 NQFIDSLKEN
+33 NQFIDSIKDN

-56 GNQEFIIDGQ
+56 ENQEYIIDGQ

-79 SIIQGKYGDFKTL
+79 SLMQGEYDKFKSL
-92 LKVNSSNMS
+92 LKVNSPNMS

-116 LFNSGLYEEKEIK
+116 LFNSGLYKEEEIK

-134 HVCYDSDISIS
+134 HTCYDSDISIS
-145 SMIALLNYLTEIKFD
+145 SMIALLNYLADIKFD
-160 VKYNDILKIEFWY
+160 VKYDDILNIEFWY

-203 PLLFEKSRKESYHK
+203 PLLFEKSRKELK

-227 DFFFRLLKGD
+227 DFFFTLLNGD
-237 DITRINVAMNNLIR
+237 DITKINVAMNNLIR

-258 CGEHNELKPVEAIKD
+258 CGEHNELKPFEAIKD
-273 LDLSDIEL
+273 LNLSDIEL
-281 FFEALKLIVNS
+281 FFNALKLIVNS
-292 EFKNEVNLLLGNK
+292 EFKNKVDLLFGNK
-305 NIDRNDGNFLI
+305 KSDESDGNFLI
-316 LKSLLS
+316 LKSLLL
-322 VCVKY
+322 VCIKY
-327 SKNEQMRNI
+327 REDEKMRNV

-367 RGSNEENFYNIVLG
+367 HERIDGNFYNIALDVCSG
-381 VRNGVGKDDYFDT
+381 AGKDDYFDT
-394 SDLLMIQIMSDS
+394 SDLLMIQTMLDY
-406 VKDNILE
+406 VKDNLSE
-413 ISAVEDEFWKTQS
+413 LSEVEKEFWETQS

-435 WRGDLSTL
+435 WKGDLSTL

-450 NNFNIETFRKYS
+450 NNFNIETFCKYS

-472 SEHEINSLRR
+472 SGHEINSLRR

-492 PVKVGSYYTFCWEWE
+492 PVKVSSYYTFCWEWE
-507 DWRRSITQHST
+507 DWTKSITQHST
-518 DFKLLIENLI
+518 DFKLLIDNLI
-528 KYKESEKTLDDAL
+528 KYKEGEKTLDDAL
-541 EKYIKETL
+541 GKYINQGI
-549 KKYIKQSAEEEYIKQ
+549 KK
-564 SAEEDY
+564 DY
-570 IEFAKDSYLID
+570 IEFAEDSYLID
-581 FTNNSNACD
+581 FTNNSEACD
-590 IYYHWGTE
+590 IYYHWETE
-598 DWWICTNG
+598 DWWICTDG
-606 SRSRHTG
+606 SRKRHSR

-623 KKFGANYKNNSL
+623 KSFGANYKNNSL

-646 CVWYWATSNDNCI
+646 CVWYWATSNNNCI

-704 KENEYHLELDMQA
+704 RENEYHLELDMQD
-717 GFNAD
+717 GFNPA

-730 YINRFEQQNKNEE
+730 YINRFEYLNKNEG

>member
-33 NQFIDSLKEN
+33 NQFIDSIKDN

-56 GNQEFIIDGQ
+56 GNQEYIIDGQ

-79 SIIQGKYGDFKTL
+79 SLMQGEYDKFKSL
-92 LKVNSSNMS
+92 LKVNSPNMS

-116 LFNSGLYEEKEIK
+116 LFNSGLYKEKEIK

-134 HVCYDSDISIS
+134 HTCYDSDLSIS
-145 SMIALLNYLTEIKFD
+145 SMIALLNYLADIKFD
-160 VKYNDILKIEFWY
+160 VKYDDILNIEFWY

-203 PLLFEKSRKESYHK
+203 PLLFEKSRKELK

-227 DFFFRLLKGD
+227 DFFFTLLNGD
-237 DITRINVAMNNLIR
+237 DITKINVAMNNLIR

-258 CGEHNELKPVEAIKD
+258 CGEHNELKPFEAIKD
-273 LDLSDIEL
+273 LNLSDIEL
-281 FFEALKLIVNS
+281 FFNALKLIVNS
-292 EFKNEVNLLLGNK
+292 EFKNKVDLLFGNK
-305 NIDRNDGNFLI
+305 KSDESDGNFLI
-316 LKSLLS
+316 LKSLLL
-322 VCVKY
+322 VCIKY
-327 SKNEQMRNI
+327 REDEKMRNV

-356 HIPLLTLLKTY
+356 HIPLLILLKTY
-367 RGSNEENFYNIVLG
+367 HERINGNFYNIALDACSG
-381 VRNGVGKDDYFDT
+381 DGKDDYFDA
-394 SDLLMIQIMSDS
+394 SDLLMIQTMSDS
-406 VKDNILE
+406 VKDNLSE
-413 ISAVEDEFWKTQS
+413 LSEVEKEFWKTQS
-426 TDVVKCHYI
+426 TDVIKCHYI
-435 WRGDLSTL
+435 WKGDLSTL

-450 NNFNIETFRKYS
+450 NNFNIETFCRYS

-472 SEHEINSLRR
+472 SGHEINSLRR

-518 DFKLLIENLI
+518 DFKLFMDNLI
-528 KYKESEKTLDDAL
+528 KDKECGKTLDKAM
-541 EKYIKETL
+541 
-549 KKYIKQSAEEEYIKQ
+549 QEYIDNSSDK
-564 SAEEDY
+564 DY

-581 FTNNSNACD
+581 FTIESDTCD

-598 DWWICTNG
+598 DWWICTDG
-606 SRSRHTG
+606 SRKRHTG

-646 CVWYWATSNDNCI
+646 CVWYWATSNNNCI

-688 DSQQNIEDKF
+688 DSQQNIEDKY

-704 KENEYHLELDMQA
+704 KENEYHLELDMQD

-730 YINRFEQQNKNEE
+730 CINSFEQQNKNEE

>member
-1 MDKKNIEELLGN
+1 
-13 YMVVPEI
+13 
-20 QREYVWGSNKNIV
+20 
-33 NQFIDSLKEN
+33 
-43 KDINVGFLYSYSN
+43 
-56 GNQEFIIDGQ
+56 
-66 QRLTTLVLCLYYA
+66 
-79 SIIQGKYGDFKTL
+79 
-92 LKVNSSNMS
+92 
-101 FTYRV
+101 
-106 RSNTEEFMQC
+106 
-116 LFNSGLYEEKEIK
+116 
-129 DSKWY
+129 
-134 HVCYDSDISIS
+134 
-145 SMIALLNYLTEIKFD
+145 
-160 VKYNDILKIEFWY
+160 
-173 YPIDETSLGEDLY
+173 
-186 ITMNS
+186 
-191 RGKTLDNAEKLK
+191 
-203 PLLFEKSRKESYHK
+203 
-217 NWGKIWDDWE
+217 
-227 DFFFRLLKGD
+227 
-237 DITRINVAMNNLIR
+237 
-251 IVWELKT
+251 
-258 CGEHNELKPVEAIKD
+258 
-273 LDLSDIEL
+273 
-281 FFEALKLIVNS
+281 
-292 EFKNEVNLLLGNK
+292 
-305 NIDRNDGNFLI
+305 
-316 LKSLLS
+316 
-322 VCVKY
+322 
-327 SKNEQMRNI
+327 
-336 EMKRVY
+336 
-342 QLIYNKMYRRGSQK
+342 
-356 HIPLLTLLKTY
+356 
-367 RGSNEENFYNIVLG
+367 
-381 VRNGVGKDDYFDT
+381 
-394 SDLLMIQIMSDS
+394 MIQTMSDS
-406 VKDNILE
+406 VKDNLSE
-413 ISAVEDEFWKTQS
+413 LSEVEKEFWKTQS

-435 WRGDLSTL
+435 WKGDLSTL

-450 NNFNIETFRKYS
+450 NNFNIETFCKYS

-472 SEHEINSLRR
+472 SGHEINSLRR

-507 DWRRSITQHST
+507 DWTKSITQHST
-518 DFKLLIENLI
+518 DFKLFMDNLI
-528 KYKESEKTLDDAL
+528 KYKEDEKTLDDAL

-549 KKYIKQSAEEEYIKQ
+549 KEYIKQ

-570 IEFAKDSYLID
+570 IKFAEDSYLID
-581 FTNNSNACD
+581 FTNNSKACD

-598 DWWICTNG
+598 DWWICTDG

-613 FISRHNAYIL
+613 FISQYNAYIL

>member
-33 NQFIDSLKEN
+33 NQFIDSIKDN

-56 GNQEFIIDGQ
+56 GNQEYIIDGQ

-79 SIIQGKYGDFKTL
+79 SLMQGEYDKFKSL
-92 LKVNSSNMS
+92 LKVNSPNMS

-116 LFNSGLYEEKEIK
+116 LFNSGLYKEKEIK

-134 HVCYDSDISIS
+134 HTCYDSDLSIS
-145 SMIALLNYLTEIKFD
+145 SMIALLNYLADIKFD
-160 VKYNDILKIEFWY
+160 VKYDDILNIEFWY

-203 PLLFEKSRKESYHK
+203 PLLFEKSRKELK

-227 DFFFRLLKGD
+227 DFFFTLLNGD
-237 DITRINVAMNNLIR
+237 DITKINVAMNNLIR

-258 CGEHNELKPVEAIKD
+258 CGEHNELKPFEAIKD
-273 LDLSDIEL
+273 LSLSDIEL
-281 FFEALKLIVNS
+281 FFDALKLIVNS
-292 EFKNEVNLLLGNK
+292 EFNNNVDLLFGDK
-305 NIDRNDGNFLI
+305 KSDESDGNFLI

-322 VCVKY
+322 VCIKY
-327 SKNEQMRNI
+327 SEDEKMRNVD
-336 EMKRVY
+336 MKRVY

-367 RGSNEENFYNIVLG
+367 RDSNESNFYNIVLD
-381 VRNGVGKDDYFDT
+381 VCNGAGKDDYFDA

-413 ISAVEDEFWKTQS
+413 ISEVEKEFWKTQS

-435 WRGDLSTL
+435 WKGDLSTL

-462 SFFDSLFTDF
+462 SFFDSSFTDF
-472 SEHEINSLRR
+472 SGHEINSLRR
-482 AWIVGMKEYS
+482 AWIVGMKEYA

-518 DFKLLIENLI
+518 DFKLFMDNLI
-528 KYKESEKTLDDAL
+528 KYKEGEKTLDDAL

-549 KKYIKQSAEEEYIKQ
+549 KEYIKHSVEEEYIKF
-564 SAEEDY
+564 AE
-570 IEFAKDSYLID
+570 DSYLID

-590 IYYHWGTE
+590 IYYHWETE
-598 DWWICTNG
+598 DWWICTNCYQ
-606 SRSRHTG
+606 SRRHTG

-623 KKFGANYKNNSL
+623 KSFGADYNNNSF
-635 SNSKKIGIGDW
+635 NKKNIGIGDW
-646 CVWYWATSNDNCI
+646 CVWYSATSNDNCI

-665 YRIVIDIKYD
+665 YHIVIDIRYD

-680 CSFILKSR
+680 CNFILIPR
-688 DSQQNIEDKF
+688 EPRQDIEDKF
-698 VEGFIK
+698 AEGFIK
-704 KENEYHLELDMQA
+704 KENEYHLDLDMQG

-730 YINRFEQQNKNEE
+730 YISRFEYLNKNEG

>member
-1 MDKKNIEELLGN
+1 MDQKNIEELLGN

-33 NQFIDSLKEN
+33 NQFIDSIKDN

-56 GNQEFIIDGQ
+56 GNQEYIIDGQ

-79 SIIQGKYGDFKTL
+79 SLMQEEYDKFKSL
-92 LKVNSSNMS
+92 LKVNSPNMS

-116 LFNSGLYEEKEIK
+116 LFNSGLYKEKEIK

-134 HVCYDSDISIS
+134 HTCYDADLSIS
-145 SMIALLNYLTEIKFD
+145 SMIDLLNYLADIKFD
-160 VKYNDILKIEFWY
+160 VKYDDILNIEFWY

-203 PLLFEKSRKESYHK
+203 PLLFEKSRKELK

-227 DFFFRLLKGD
+227 DFFFTLLNGD
-237 DITRINVAMNNLIR
+237 DITKINVAMNNLIR

-258 CGEHNELKPVEAIKD
+258 CGEHNELKPFEAIKD
-273 LDLSDIEL
+273 LNLSDIEL
-281 FFEALKLIVNS
+281 FFDALKLIVNS
-292 EFKNEVNLLLGNK
+292 EFKDKVDLLFGNK
-305 NIDRNDGNFLI
+305 KSDESDGNFLI
-316 LKSLLS
+316 LKSLLL
-322 VCVKY
+322 VCIKY
-327 SKNEQMRNI
+327 REDEKMRNV

-367 RGSNEENFYNIVLG
+367 HERIDGNFYNIALDVCSDA
-381 VRNGVGKDDYFDT
+381 GKDDYFDT

-406 VKDNILE
+406 AKDNISELSE
-413 ISAVEDEFWKTQS
+413 VEKEFWKTQS
-426 TDVVKCHYI
+426 TDVVRCHYI
-435 WRGDLSTL
+435 WKGDLSTL

-450 NNFNIETFRKYS
+450 NNFNIETFCRYS

-472 SEHEINSLRR
+472 SGHEINSLRR
-482 AWIVGMKEYS
+482 AWIVGMKKYS

-518 DFKLLIENLI
+518 DFKLFMDNLI
-528 KYKESEKTLDDAL
+528 KDKECGKTLNKAM
-541 EKYIKETL
+541 
-549 KKYIKQSAEEEYIKQ
+549 QEYIDNSSDK
-564 SAEEDY
+564 DY

-581 FTNNSNACD
+581 FTIESDTCD

-598 DWWICTNG
+598 DWWICTDG
-606 SRSRHTG
+606 SRKRHTG

-665 YRIVIDIKYD
+665 YHIVIDIRYN

-680 CSFILKSR
+680 CNFILKPR
-688 DSQQNIEDKF
+688 EPRQDIEDKF
-698 VEGFIK
+698 AEGFIK
-704 KENEYHLELDMQA
+704 KENEYHLELDMQD

-730 YINRFEQQNKNEE
+730 CINRFEQQNKNEE

>member
-33 NQFIDSLKEN
+33 NQFIDSIKDN

-56 GNQEFIIDGQ
+56 GNQEYIIDGQ

-79 SIIQGKYGDFKTL
+79 SLMQGEYDKFKSL
-92 LKVNSSNMS
+92 LKVNSPNMS

-116 LFNSGLYEEKEIK
+116 LFNSGLYKEKEIK

-134 HVCYDSDISIS
+134 HTCYDADLSIS
-145 SMIALLNYLTEIKFD
+145 SMIDLLNYLADIKFD
-160 VKYNDILKIEFWY
+160 VKYDEILNIEFWY

-203 PLLFEKSRKESYHK
+203 PLLFEKSRKELK

-227 DFFFRLLKGD
+227 DFFFTLLNGD
-237 DITRINVAMNNLIR
+237 DITKINVAMNNLIR

-258 CGEHNELKPVEAIKD
+258 CGEHNELKPFEAIKD
-273 LDLSDIEL
+273 LSLSDIEL
-281 FFEALKLIVNS
+281 FFDALKLIVNS
-292 EFKNEVNLLLGNK
+292 EFNNNVDLLFGDK
-305 NIDRNDGNFLI
+305 KSDESDGNFLI

-322 VCVKY
+322 VCIKY
-327 SKNEQMRNI
+327 SEDEKMRNVD
-336 EMKRVY
+336 MKRVY

-367 RGSNEENFYNIVLG
+367 RDSNESNFYNIVLD
-381 VRNGVGKDDYFDT
+381 VCNGAGKDDYFDA

-413 ISAVEDEFWKTQS
+413 ISEVEKEFWKTQS

-435 WRGDLSTL
+435 WKGDLSTL

-450 NNFNIETFRKYS
+450 NNFNIETFCRYS
-462 SFFDSLFTDF
+462 SFFDSSFTDF
-472 SEHEINSLRR
+472 SGHEINSLRR
-482 AWIVGMKEYS
+482 AWIVGMKEYA

-518 DFKLLIENLI
+518 DFKLFMDNLI
-528 KYKESEKTLDDAL
+528 KYKEGEKTLDDAL

-549 KKYIKQSAEEEYIKQ
+549 KEYIKHSVEEEYIKF
-564 SAEEDY
+564 AE
-570 IEFAKDSYLID
+570 DSYLID

-590 IYYHWGTE
+590 IYYHWETE
-598 DWWICTNG
+598 DWWICTNCYQ
-606 SRSRHTG
+606 SRRHTG

-623 KKFGANYKNNSL
+623 KSFGADYNNNSF
-635 SNSKKIGIGDW
+635 NKKNIGIGDW
-646 CVWYWATSNDNCI
+646 CVWYSATSNDNCI

-665 YRIVIDIKYD
+665 YHIVIDIRYD

-680 CSFILKSR
+680 CNFILIPR
-688 DSQQNIEDKF
+688 EPRQDIEDKF
-698 VEGFIK
+698 AEGFIK
-704 KENEYHLELDMQA
+704 KENEYHLDLDMQG

-730 YINRFEQQNKNEE
+730 YISRFEYLNKNEG

>member
-33 NQFIDSLKEN
+33 NQFIDSIKDN

-56 GNQEFIIDGQ
+56 ENQEYIIDGQ

-79 SIIQGKYGDFKTL
+79 SLMQGEYDKFKSL
-92 LKVNSSNMS
+92 LKVNSPNMS

-116 LFNSGLYEEKEIK
+116 LFNSGLYKEEEIK

-134 HVCYDSDISIS
+134 HTCYDSDISIS
-145 SMIALLNYLTEIKFD
+145 SMIALLNYLADIKFD
-160 VKYNDILKIEFWY
+160 VKYDDILNIEFWY

-203 PLLFEKSRKESYHK
+203 PLLFEKSRKELK

-227 DFFFRLLKGD
+227 DFFFTLLNGD
-237 DITRINVAMNNLIR
+237 DITKINVAMNNLIR

-258 CGEHNELKPVEAIKD
+258 CVEHNELKPFEAIKD
-273 LDLSDIEL
+273 LNLSDIEL
-281 FFEALKLIVNS
+281 FFNALKLIVNS
-292 EFKNEVNLLLGNK
+292 EFKNKVDLLFGNK
-305 NIDRNDGNFLI
+305 KSDESDGNFLI
-316 LKSLLS
+316 LKSLLL
-322 VCVKY
+322 VCIKY
-327 SKNEQMRNI
+327 REDEKMRNV

-367 RGSNEENFYNIVLG
+367 HERIDGNFYNIALDVCSG
-381 VRNGVGKDDYFDT
+381 AGKDDYFDT
-394 SDLLMIQIMSDS
+394 SDLLMIQTMLDY
-406 VKDNILE
+406 VKDNLSE
-413 ISAVEDEFWKTQS
+413 LSEVEKEFWKTQS

-435 WRGDLSTL
+435 WKGDLSTL

-450 NNFNIETFRKYS
+450 NNFNIETFCKYS

-472 SEHEINSLRR
+472 SGHEINSLRR

-492 PVKVGSYYTFCWEWE
+492 PVKVSSYYTFCWEWE
-507 DWRRSITQHST
+507 DWTKSITQHST
-518 DFKLLIENLI
+518 DFKLLIDNLI
-528 KYKESEKTLDDAL
+528 KYKEGEKTLDDAL
-541 EKYIKETL
+541 EKYINQGV
-549 KKYIKQSAEEEYIKQ
+549 KK
-564 SAEEDY
+564 DY
-570 IEFAKDSYLID
+570 IEFAEDSYLID
-581 FTNNSNACD
+581 FTNNSEACD

-598 DWWICTNG
+598 DWWICTDG
-606 SRSRHTG
+606 SRKRHSR

-623 KKFGANYKNNSL
+623 QSFGANYKNNSL

-646 CVWYWATSNDNCI
+646 CVWYWATSNNNCI
-659 AVENST
+659 AVENSS

-704 KENEYHLELDMQA
+704 RENEYHLELDMQD
-717 GFNAD
+717 GFNPA

-730 YINRFEQQNKNEE
+730 YINRFEYLNKNEG

>member
-33 NQFIDSLKEN
+33 NQFIDSIKDN

-56 GNQEFIIDGQ
+56 GNQEYIIDGQ

-79 SIIQGKYGDFKTL
+79 SLMQKEYYNDFKSL
-92 LKVNSSNMS
+92 LKVNSPNMA

-116 LFNSGLYEEKEIK
+116 LFNSGLYKEKEIK

-134 HVCYDSDISIS
+134 HTCYDSDLSIS
-145 SMIALLNYLTEIKFD
+145 SMIALLNYLDEIKFN
-160 VKYNDILKIEFWY
+160 VKYNDILNIEFWY

-203 PLLFEKSRKESYHK
+203 PLLFEKSRKELK

-227 DFFFRLLKGD
+227 DFFFTLLNGD
-237 DITRINVAMNNLIR
+237 DITKINVAMNNLIR

-258 CGEHNELKPVEAIKD
+258 CGEHNELKPFEAIKD
-273 LDLSDIEL
+273 LNLSDIKL

-292 EFKNEVNLLLGNK
+292 EFKDKVDLLFGNK
-305 NIDRNDGNFLI
+305 KSDESDGNFLI
-316 LKSLLS
+316 LKSLLL
-322 VCVKY
+322 VCIKY
-327 SKNEQMRNI
+327 GEDEKMRNV

-367 RGSNEENFYNIVLG
+367 HERINGNFYNIALDVCSG
-381 VRNGVGKDDYFDT
+381 DGKDDYFDA
-394 SDLLMIQIMSDS
+394 SDLLMIQTMSDS
-406 VKDNILE
+406 VKDNLSE
-413 ISAVEDEFWKTQS
+413 ISEVEKEFWKTQS

-435 WRGDLSTL
+435 WKGDLSTL

-450 NNFNIETFRKYS
+450 NNFNIETFCRYS

-472 SEHEINSLRR
+472 SGHEINSLRR

-518 DFKLLIENLI
+518 DFKLFMDNLI
-528 KYKESEKTLDDAL
+528 KDKECGKTLNKAM
-541 EKYIKETL
+541 
-549 KKYIKQSAEEEYIKQ
+549 QEYIDNSSDK
-564 SAEEDY
+564 DY

-581 FTNNSNACD
+581 FTIESDTCD

-598 DWWICTNG
+598 DWWICTDG
-606 SRSRHTG
+606 SRKRHTG

-646 CVWYWATSNDNCI
+646 CVWYWATSNNNCI

-688 DSQQNIEDKF
+688 DSQQNIEDKY

-730 YINRFEQQNKNEE
+730 CINRFEQ